1 MAYDSFIINS
11 AYKQR
16 SFTTAGFDTLS
27 SLNTMLNSVRLER
40 RKHTELLL
48 NTTTTMPVALNGMAN
63 KEYVL
68 DDKAYIFDIETL
80 PSIKVGNE
88 QIPDI
93 MWQYTARREGETYNM
108 YSGIDKKAE
117 TAYRNLF
124 LNPDFK
130 REELSRSEKVVA
142 DTLARIGKN
151 YRDGSGGI
159 PEALSP
165 LGYKDYAD
173 TKKYQE
179 LIENGIN
186 ALSKEGDATH
196 LIAKEIVDHIHK
208 DTTLVTYNGKTFDVN
223 MTSQQIAR
231 DKSID
236 KKVRG
241 LAVNKLN
248 KANHYDPYREIR
260 TAYQL
265 NPQAMKEAYREHIVG
280 SDIAKERLI
289 GEFTGWSNKQTSF
302 GLALGLDVNAAHSAI
317 EDTGVFEN
325 LMKNSGF
332 RAFMAKAIE
341 INNSSKN
348 KIQYKV
354 SAGATIFNT
363 SSLWNRDR
371 GILMFQ
377 QAEDGGYEFPQ
388 FSARVNDD
396 GAFTAYNNA
405 PIVTNSAYNVKFVGQ
420 LDRNDSSL
428 GAFAY
433 EHANELGLK
442 GNDDIHYIA
451 LEEASGRGPVRYIMG
466 SKKVLEDTLTDSF
479 RILSNTSA
487 NGETT
492 YNFEQIVSAANS
504 LGIPMGRPDD
514 TMDKVIA
521 ASAKRQSSANAWD
534 KIESGA
540 FNREA
545 YVTGPLIKNFAENER
560 GMALNILGDALELGT
575 DVATAA
581 SAHKAGDTGGII
593 TDDFMKRT
601 EQLFGIA
608 KQHYGIDP
616 NDPKSKMF
624 SVAGVQKII
633 ENINNEDV
641 LSMVNMVQT
650 EAAALPSVKDY
661 HKTVAMNLLAKEYHK
676 VYDELHPEYGYRASI
691 SDKMLDGISKD
702 MHLSGGAFSFD
713 VRQENAEKSIG
724 SIKNTMK
731 RLLTKPGNESVSRS
745 DYVNGYSIL
754 IKNIFGAK
762 SRQAR
767 GFEKLIG
774 SQNADMTD
782 FAEYVFRNV
791 QRLRMNTYR
800 NSQEYHEMFRTS
812 STPSKD
818 VSLFKD
824 NDELVNRLR
833 AGVIKNLKA
842 LSSTPEDSVNSIYNY
857 LMGNVTRTDFDIF
870 SNRNSYAG
878 NLYDQVSDHM
888 KSFANQLEYLA
899 HQNQQDILIKDGRLM
914 MGKGN
919 TFRDITGNI
928 PLLKRLDSV
937 PVLAFGNTNIAI
949 NPMLNIVEGAKP
961 NEKFVQIG
969 IKGLSTYDHLEN
981 SVKYTLEN
989 NKSLGQMSPV
999 EALFETLNRLKKNL
1013 NITYSKEPIEGKTPA
1028 LLHGYGGVLDSSFQ
1042 LDTSGIKE
1050 DFKFLYQSGYL
1061 TDEHIKA
1068 SGIADDWEHI
1078 NFQDNESLQN
1088 EFIKKY
1094 IYKGYSG
1101 KGSVFNNGKDKDIYR
1116 GIESR
1121 RALESLIFAKDSNNM
1136 TPIENALLDVSSA
1149 GKFHELRRIGK
1160 DEYKLEQID
1169 HSGREFAQSIDLIPE
1184 VATQKNAVQNTVPIA
1199 GIKDNASG
1207 PNINFRA
1214 RNDTARS
1221 YNKSMANASMLVP
1234 EEVKAVLRQA
1244 GLPDNYEEN
1253 HNILNYKYNETGGK
1267 YVFNGTNVV
1276 INGRLEE
1283 GQTIAGEKEK
1293 IFKTMKRKIERT
1305 YNRKLTKEEIDHLKS
1320 MIDLNTFDSL
1330 NEGSALIRT
1339 GVIDA
1344 LNTSSTSSGG
1354 TSFNLTEHSL
1364 NKEFLEENM
1373 PIYRGPDGT
1382 LRFKDWQKMT
1392 SIGRNKKFNIFAK
1405 SNAYRDLPK
1414 ISKTK
1419 MFGKINFYSDH
1430 GTHKLTKEEVQDIL
1444 DKIGSVDASYDYEAL
1459 IRTLK
1464 TDGVTVMMDYKPVGS
1479 RAAKLFAESD
1489 KLTAAGFNTRVG
1501 QYDKKL
1507 ASIFKKA
1514 GFGRALEKQLDWEF
1528 LSNMI
1533 LWHDKLADVFETK
1546 DNKPNITKLRGEL
1559 LKQYGS
1565 LKEGV
1570 KAIREERDLMDKA
1583 LGEYLGVKDWTTATG
1598 ATEAAKRKD
1607 VFRLTNRV
1615 LNDLI
1620 EGLDESNR
1628 GEVVSRVAK
1637 TLKDKGTFKF
1647 LDDSNLEYN
1656 LKNGKV
1662 EFSDYLKDI
1671 GTYKDE
1677 HGNIVSK
1684 NWDHVINDI
1693 KSALKEDE
1701 IKKIDKDYLNEK
1713 NKFAE
1718 KISFLLFSKNYV
1730 HQEQVATLDSVSAN
1744 QLKRIMLNANSVED
1758 AALLF
1763 DKNSKYYNEV
1773 VQRGG
1778 IATVGED
1785 ILNAFTHT
1793 RYSRLKRKEEQK
1805 LANKF
1810 SFELG
1815 SLEDIINKEY
1825 ASKNIIASEEHIK
1838 EVASY
1843 EQQLALA
1850 KRNGAS
1856 NAGSQATVMDEFDQ
1870 KLKSKD
1876 GNIQKAALNE
1886 LNTKINI
1893 ADIKFDDKGNV
1904 INVGHLKGNIV
1915 SDDGKYHFNYDLH
1928 LGRTYGNEQL
1938 NSAQTAY
1945 VKQTEEMLHY
1955 INAGDYEKARLA
1967 QNKLAEVKQRVN
1979 DEISDALK
1987 TNSDLT
1993 KSVRAITV
2001 GYRISSESMRVDDA
2015 SDFIQSRKY
2024 INGMTVADLQ
2034 KKGYTP
2040 AIAVVGQEQLEQLGL
2055 LDSSLSEAEKAT
2067 RLRQIREEGITV
2079 MLDRQ
2084 PHNYAK
2090 SIAFGKVYYDPSIA
2104 DNAIRTNTAFNMLA
2118 KADHDGD
2125 KVYLTKVLENKMSN
2139 GTPITANDMLGFDMQ
2154 YRRDVLDVTPQ
2165 NIKDEAKNRL
2175 KLYTPKDVEFEQG
2188 TIADNIIR
2196 NRLTAAAGELYNSGK
2211 GIEQLV
2217 NDLKVNEQVTL
2228 KGGKGI
2234 SRITNAQQLVAD
2246 VITGIHETFLSP
2258 KNSSQ
2263 DYISQIISLPS
2274 SIQDALQYQK
2284 GDTGGSAIRR
2294 VSDVLTGNERIWN
2307 ESIKSMQKNTTLYGN
2322 MVSDIMK
2329 SEEFLG
2335 QNGHLSKEEQEA
2347 IARAQVSESVK
2358 AEFQKTMENMAQ
2370 SAEEKGWTSGQAVR
2384 ELRMFDARALK
2395 NDNADAQ
2402 IKQVQEQQKAMQAAQ
2417 EATENAPMNQVE
2429 QKITDMQTNEAVMNK
2444 GLEER
2449 VSKLRNSAFKKLD
2462 KIKSNRSKAVLGALA
2477 VAAGSVLVAGY
2488 GSQSPVPD
2496 VDNTASQNMGQ
2507 ANTSARL
2514 VMPQQGQANGG
2525 YIINVATSTNQDPQ
2539 AAIAALNNAPAFAGG
2554 SSATVTTR
2562 VTSQYEDMNAN
2573 DIANYLDSVF

>member
-16 SFTTAGFDTLS
+16 SFTMAGFDTLS
-27 SLNTMLNSVRLER
+27 SLNTILSNVRLER
-40 RKHTELLL
+40 RKHTELVL
-48 NTTTTMPVALNGMAN
+48 NTTTTLPVALNGMAN

-165 LGYKDYAD
+165 LSYKDYTD
-173 TKKYQE
+173 IKKYQE

-186 ALSKEGDATH
+186 ALAKEGDATH

-231 DKSID
+231 DTGID

-241 LAVNKLN
+241 FAINKLN

-325 LMKNSGF
+325 LMKNAGF

-341 INNSSKN
+341 INNSPKN

-388 FSARVNDD
+388 FSARVNSD

-405 PIVTNSAYNVKFVGQ
+405 PVVTNSAYNVKYVGQ

-479 RILSNTSA
+479 RVLSNTSA

-581 SAHKAGDTGGII
+581 SARKAGDTGGII

-633 ENINNEDV
+633 ENINNEDI
-641 LSMVNMVQT
+641 LSMINIVQT
-650 EAAALPSVKDY
+650 EAAALPGVQNY

-702 MHLSGGAFSFD
+702 IHLSGGAFSFD

-731 RLLTKPGNESVSRS
+731 RLLTRPGRESVSRS
-745 DYVNGYSIL
+745 DYVKGYSIL
-754 IKNIFGAK
+754 VKNIFGAK
-762 SRQAR
+762 SRQAQ
-767 GFEKLIG
+767 GFESLVERQG
-774 SQNADMTD
+774 SDMTD
-782 FAEYVFRNV
+782 FAEYIFRNV
-791 QRLRMNTYR
+791 QQLRIDTYR
-800 NSQEYHEMFRTS
+800 DGKKHHEMFRTS

-818 VSLFKD
+818 ISLFKD

-857 LMGNVTRTDFDIF
+857 LMGNITRKDFDIF
-870 SNRNSYAG
+870 SNRNNYAG
-878 NLYDQVSDHM
+878 ALYNQVSDHM
-888 KSFANQLEYLA
+888 KSFANQLEFLA

-949 NPMLNIVEGAKP
+949 NPTLNVVEGAKP

-999 EALFETLNRLKKNL
+999 EALFETLSRLKKDL

-1028 LLHGYGGVLDSSFQ
+1028 LLQGYGGVLDSSFQ

-1068 SGIADDWEHI
+1068 SGIAGDWNHV

-1094 IYKGYSG
+1094 IYKNYSG
-1101 KGSVFNNGKDKDIYR
+1101 KGSVFNVEKGEAYR

-1121 RALESLIFAKDSNNM
+1121 RALESLIFAKDSSGM
-1136 TPIENALLDVSSA
+1136 TPIENALQDVNSA
-1149 GKFHELRRIGK
+1149 GKFHELQRIGK
-1160 DEYKLEQID
+1160 DEYKLRRID
-1169 HSGREFAQSIDLIPE
+1169 RSGTEFAQSIELIPE
-1184 VATQKNAVQNTVPIA
+1184 VATQKNAVHNTMPIA
-1199 GIKDNASG
+1199 GIKDNSSG
-1207 PNINFRA
+1207 PNINYRA

-1221 YNKSMANASMLVP
+1221 YNKSMANATMLTP
-1234 EEVKAVLRQA
+1234 EKVKDVLRQA
-1244 GLPDNYEEN
+1244 DLPDNYEEN

-1267 YVFNGTNVV
+1267 YAFNGTNVV

-1293 IFKTMKRKIERT
+1293 IFNTMKQKIEKT
-1305 YNRKLTKEEIDHLKS
+1305 YNRKMTPEEIDHLKS

-1339 GVIDA
+1339 GMMDA
-1344 LNTSSTSSGG
+1344 LHTSNTSSGG

-1364 NKEFLEENM
+1364 NKEFIEENM
-1373 PIYRGPDGT
+1373 PIYRDVDGT
-1382 LRFKDWQKMT
+1382 LRFKDSQRMT
-1392 SIGRNKKFNIFAK
+1392 SIGKNKKFNVFAE
-1405 SNAYRDLPK
+1405 SNAYGDLPK
-1414 ISKTK
+1414 ISRTE
-1419 MFGKINFYSDH
+1419 MFGKINFYFDKN
-1430 GTHKLTKEEVQDIL
+1430 TRELTKEEVQAIL
-1444 DKIGSVDASYDYEAL
+1444 DKIGSVDANYDYEAL

-1464 TDGVTVMMDYKPVGS
+1464 NNGVTVMMDYKPIGS
-1479 RAAKLFAESD
+1479 RTTKLFAEGD
-1489 KLTAAGFNTRVG
+1489 KLTASGFNTRVG

-1514 GFGRALEKQLDWEF
+1514 DFGKAIEKQLDWEF

-1533 LWHDKLADVFETK
+1533 LWHDKLADVFKTK
-1546 DNKPNITKLRGEL
+1546 DNKPDIVKLRGEL
-1559 LKQYGS
+1559 SRHYGS
-1565 LKEGV
+1565 LEAGV
-1570 KAIREERDLMDKA
+1570 KAIRKERDLMDKA
-1583 LGEYLGVKDWTTATG
+1583 LGEYLGVEDWTTATG
-1598 ATEAAKRKD
+1598 STEAAKRKD

-1628 GEVVSRVAK
+1628 GETLSRVAK
-1637 TLKDKGTFKF
+1637 TLKEKGTFKF
-1647 LDDSNLEYN
+1647 IDDSNLEYN
-1656 LKNGKV
+1656 LKNGKI

-1671 GTYKDE
+1671 GTYTNEEGKV
-1677 HGNIVSK
+1677 VSK

-1693 KSALKEDE
+1693 KSALREDE

-1713 NKFAE
+1713 NKYIE
-1718 KISFLLFSKNYV
+1718 KISYMQFSKDYV
-1730 HQEQVATLDSVSAN
+1730 HQAQVATLDSVSAGH
-1744 QLKRIMLNANSVED
+1744 LRRLMLNTGSVED

-1763 DKNSKYYNEV
+1763 DKNSKYYADISKHD
-1773 VQRGG
+1773 GMIMIG
-1778 IATVGED
+1778 DD
-1785 ILNAFTHT
+1785 ILDAFSHT
-1793 RYSRLKRKEEQK
+1793 RYSRLKRKEEQM
-1805 LANKF
+1805 LARSN
-1810 SFELG
+1810 SFESG

-1825 ASKNIIASEEHIK
+1825 ASKNIIASEDHIK

-1843 EQQLALA
+1843 EQQLAIA

-1856 NAGSQATVMDEFDQ
+1856 NAGSQAAAMDEFDQ

-1876 GNIQKAALNE
+1876 GNIQKAALSE
-1886 LNTKINI
+1886 LNTKLNI

-1938 NSAQTAY
+1938 NAAQTSY
-1945 VKQTEEMLHY
+1945 VNQVEEMLHY

-1967 QNKLAEVKQRVN
+1967 QNKLVDAKQRVN
-1979 DEISDALK
+1979 DATADALK
-1987 TNSDLT
+1987 LNSDLT
-1993 KSVRAITV
+1993 KSVSAITT
-2001 GYRISSESMRVDDA
+2001 GYRISSESMRVDNA

-2034 KKGYTP
+2034 KKNYTP
-2040 AIAVVGQEQLEQLGL
+2040 AVAIIGQERLEQLGL

-2067 RLRQIREEGITV
+2067 RLKQIREEGVTV

-2090 SIAFGKVYYDPSIA
+2090 SMAFAKVYYDPSIA

-2139 GTPITANDMLGFDMQ
+2139 GTPITANDMLAADMQ
-2154 YRRDVLDVTPQ
+2154 YRRDVLDVTPK
-2165 NIKDEAKNRL
+2165 NIANEAADRL
-2175 KLYTPKDVEFEQG
+2175 KTYTPKDVEFEQG
-2188 TIADNIIR
+2188 TIADNIVR
-2196 NRLTAAAGELYNSGK
+2196 NRLTTAAGELYNTTK
-2211 GIEQLV
+2211 GLERMV
-2217 NDLKVNEQVTL
+2217 GDLKVNEEVTL
-2228 KGGKGI
+2228 SGGKGI
-2234 SRITNAQQLVAD
+2234 SKTMNARQLVAD
-2246 VITGIHETFLSP
+2246 VMSGIHETFLSP
-2258 KNSSQ
+2258 KNFSQ
-2263 DYISQIISLPS
+2263 EFVSQVTALPS
-2274 SIQDALQYQK
+2274 AVQDALQYQK
-2284 GDTGGSAIRR
+2284 GDTGALVIRR
-2294 VSDVLTGNERIWN
+2294 VSDTLTSNDQIWN
-2307 ESIKSMQKNTTLYGN
+2307 ESFKSMSKNTTLYKN

-2329 SEEFLG
+2329 NEDLTSDVAESKAAEEVRQQFR
-2335 QNGHLSKEEQEA
+2335 N
-2347 IARAQVSESVK
+2347 
-2358 AEFQKTMENMAQ
+2358 TMERMAQ
-2370 SAEEKGWTSGQAVR
+2370 EAEEKGWSSGQAVR

-2395 NDNADAQ
+2395 NSSNGDVQ
-2402 IKQVQEQQKAMQAAQ
+2402 IKKIQEQQKAMQAAQ

-2429 QKITDMQTNEAVMNK
+2429 QKVTDMQTNESIMNK

-2462 KIKSNRSKAVLGALA
+2462 RVKSNRSKAVLGALA

-2554 SSATVTTR
+2554 GSATVTTR

>member
-16 SFTTAGFDTLS
+16 SFTMAGFDTLS
-27 SLNTMLNSVRLER
+27 SLNTMLSNVRLER

-48 NTTTTMPVALNGMAN
+48 NTTTTMLVALNGMAN

-108 YSGIDKKAE
+108 FSGIDEKAE

-124 LNPDFK
+124 LKPDFK
-130 REELSRSEKVVA
+130 YEELSRSEKVVA

-151 YRDGSGGI
+151 YREGSGGI

-173 TKKYQE
+173 MKKYQE

-186 ALSKEGDATH
+186 ALAKEGDATH

-208 DTTLVTYNGKTFDVN
+208 DTTLVTYNGKAFDVN

-231 DKSID
+231 DTGID

-248 KANHYDPYREIR
+248 KVNHYDPYREIR

-325 LMKNSGF
+325 LMKNPGF
-332 RAFMAKAIE
+332 RSFIAKAIE
-341 INNSSKN
+341 INNSPKN
-348 KIQYKV
+348 KVQYKV

-388 FSARVNDD
+388 FSARANENGV
-396 GAFTAYNNA
+396 FTAYNNA
-405 PIVTNSAYNVKFVGQ
+405 PIVTNSAYNVKYVGQ

-451 LEEASGRGPVRYIMG
+451 LEEASGRGHVRYIMG

-479 RILSNTSA
+479 RVLSNTSA

-514 TMDKVIA
+514 TIDKVIA

-560 GMALNILGDALELGT
+560 GMALNILGDALELST

-581 SAHKAGDTGGII
+581 SARKAGDTGGII

-633 ENINNEDV
+633 DNINNEDV
-641 LSMVNMVQT
+641 LSMINIVQT
-650 EAAALPSVKDY
+650 EAAALPGVQNY

-731 RLLTKPGNESVSRS
+731 RLLTRPGREVISRS
-745 DYVNGYSIL
+745 DYVKGYSVL

-762 SRQAR
+762 SRQAQ
-767 GFEKLIG
+767 GFESLVERQG
-774 SQNADMTD
+774 SDMTD
-782 FAEYVFRNV
+782 FAEYIFRNV
-791 QRLRMNTYR
+791 QQLRIDTYR
-800 NSQEYHEMFRTS
+800 DGKKHHEMFRTS

-818 VSLFKD
+818 ISLFKD
-824 NDELVNRLR
+824 DNELVNRLR

-857 LMGNVTRTDFDIF
+857 LMGNITRKDFDIF
-870 SNRNSYAG
+870 SNRNNYAG
-878 NLYDQVSDHM
+878 ALYDQVSDHM
-888 KSFANQLEYLA
+888 KSFANQLEFLA

-949 NPMLNIVEGAKP
+949 NPTLNVVEGAKP

-981 SVKYTLEN
+981 SVKYTLGN

-999 EALFETLNRLKKNL
+999 EALFETLSRLKKDL

-1028 LLHGYGGVLDSSFQ
+1028 LLQGYGGVLDSSFQ

-1068 SGIADDWEHI
+1068 SGIVNDWNHI

-1094 IYKGYSG
+1094 IYKDYSG
-1101 KGSVFNNGKDKDIYR
+1101 KGSVFNVEKGEAYR

-1121 RALESLIFAKDSNNM
+1121 RALESLIFAKDSSGM
-1136 TPIENALLDVSSA
+1136 TPIENALQDVNSA
-1149 GKFHELRRIGK
+1149 GKFHELQRIGK
-1160 DEYKLEQID
+1160 DEYKLRRID
-1169 HSGREFAQSIDLIPE
+1169 RSGTEFAQSIELIPE
-1184 VATQKNAVQNTVPIA
+1184 VATQKNAVHNTMPIA
-1199 GIKDNASG
+1199 GIKDNSSG
-1207 PNINFRA
+1207 PNINYRA

-1221 YNKSMANASMLVP
+1221 YNKSMANATMLNP
-1234 EEVKAVLRQA
+1234 EKVKDVLRQA
-1244 GLPDNYEEN
+1244 DLPDNYEEN

-1267 YVFNGTNVV
+1267 YAFNGTNVV

-1293 IFKTMKRKIERT
+1293 IFNTIKQKIEKT
-1305 YNRKLTKEEIDHLKS
+1305 YNRKMTPEEIDHLKS
-1320 MIDLNTFDSL
+1320 MIDLNIFDSL

-1339 GVIDA
+1339 GMMDA
-1344 LNTSSTSSGG
+1344 LHTSNTSSGG

-1364 NKEFLEENM
+1364 NKEFVEENM
-1373 PIYRGPDGT
+1373 PIYRDVDGT
-1382 LRFKDWQKMT
+1382 LRFKDSQRMT
-1392 SIGRNKKFNIFAK
+1392 SIGKNKKFNVFAE
-1405 SNAYRDLPK
+1405 SNAYGNLPK
-1414 ISKTK
+1414 ISRTE
-1419 MFGKINFYSDH
+1419 MFGKINFYSDN
-1430 GTHKLTKEEVQDIL
+1430 GTRELTKEEVQAVL
-1444 DKIGSVDASYDYEAL
+1444 DKIGTVDAGDDYEAL

-1464 TDGVTVMMDYKPVGS
+1464 NNGVTVMMDYKPAGS
-1479 RAAKLFAESD
+1479 RTTKLFAEGD
-1489 KLTAAGFNTRVG
+1489 KLTASGFNTRVG

-1514 GFGRALEKQLDWEF
+1514 GFGKAMEKQLDWEF

-1533 LWHDKLADVFETK
+1533 LWHDKLADVFKTK
-1546 DNKPNITKLRGEL
+1546 DNKPDIVKLRGEL
-1559 LKQYGS
+1559 SRHYGS
-1565 LKEGV
+1565 LEAGV
-1570 KAIREERDLMDKA
+1570 KAIRKERDLMDKA
-1583 LGEYLGVKDWTTATG
+1583 LGEYLGVENWTTATG
-1598 ATEAAKRKD
+1598 STEAAKRKD

-1628 GEVVSRVAK
+1628 GETLSRVAK
-1637 TLKDKGTFKF
+1637 TLKEKGTFKF
-1647 LDDSNLEYN
+1647 IDDSNLEYN
-1656 LKNGKV
+1656 LKNGKI

-1671 GTYKDE
+1671 GTYTNEEGKV
-1677 HGNIVSK
+1677 VSK

-1693 KSALKEDE
+1693 KSALREDE

-1713 NKFAE
+1713 NKYVE
-1718 KISFLLFSKNYV
+1718 KISYMQFSKDYV
-1730 HQEQVATLDSVSAN
+1730 HQAQVATLDSVSAGH
-1744 QLKRIMLNANSVED
+1744 LKRLMLNTGSVED

-1763 DKNSKYYNEV
+1763 DKNSKYYADISKRDGMV
-1773 VQRGG
+1773 MIGD
-1778 IATVGED
+1778 D
-1785 ILNAFTHT
+1785 ILDAFSHT

-1805 LANKF
+1805 LARSN
-1810 SFELG
+1810 SFESG

-1825 ASKNIIASEEHIK
+1825 ASKNIIASEDHIK

-1843 EQQLALA
+1843 EQQLAIA

-1856 NAGSQATVMDEFDQ
+1856 NAGNQATAMDEFDQ
-1870 KLKSKD
+1870 NLKSKD
-1876 GNIQKAALNE
+1876 GNIQKAALSE
-1886 LNTKINI
+1886 LNTKLNI

-1904 INVGHLKGNIV
+1904 INVGHLRGNIV

-1938 NSAQTAY
+1938 NAAQTSY
-1945 VKQTEEMLHY
+1945 VNQVEEMLHY

-1967 QNKLAEVKQRVN
+1967 QNKLVDAKQRVN
-1979 DEISDALK
+1979 DATADALK
-1987 TNSDLT
+1987 LNSDLT
-1993 KSVRAITV
+1993 KSVSAITT

-2034 KKGYTP
+2034 KKNYTP
-2040 AIAVVGQEQLEQLGL
+2040 AVAIVGQERLEQLGL

-2067 RLRQIREEGITV
+2067 RLKQIREEGVTV

-2090 SIAFGKVYYDPSIA
+2090 SMAFAKVYYDPSIA

-2139 GTPITANDMLGFDMQ
+2139 GTPITANDMLAADMQ
-2154 YRRDVLDVTPQ
+2154 YRRDALNVTPK
-2165 NIKDEAKNRL
+2165 NIADEAANRL
-2175 KLYTPKDVEFEQG
+2175 KTYTSKDVEFEQG

-2196 NRLTAAAGELYNSGK
+2196 NRLTTAAGELYNTIK
-2211 GIEQLV
+2211 GLERMV
-2217 NDLKVNEQVTL
+2217 GDLKVNEEVTL
-2228 KGGKGI
+2228 SGGKGI
-2234 SRITNAQQLVAD
+2234 SKTMNARQLVAD
-2246 VITGIHETFLSP
+2246 VMSGIHETFLSS
-2258 KNSSQ
+2258 KNFSQ
-2263 DYISQIISLPS
+2263 EFVSQVTVLPS
-2274 SIQDALQYQK
+2274 AIQDALQYQK
-2284 GDTGGSAIRR
+2284 GDTGASVIRR
-2294 VSDVLTGNERIWN
+2294 VSDTLTSNDQIWN
-2307 ESIKSMQKNTTLYGN
+2307 ESFKSMSKNTTLYKN

-2329 SEEFLG
+2329 NEDLTSDVAESKAAEEVRQQFR
-2335 QNGHLSKEEQEA
+2335 N
-2347 IARAQVSESVK
+2347 
-2358 AEFQKTMENMAQ
+2358 TMERMAQ
-2370 SAEEKGWTSGQAVR
+2370 AAEEKGWSSGQAVR

-2395 NDNADAQ
+2395 NSSNGDVQ
-2402 IKQVQEQQKAMQAAQ
+2402 IKKIQEQQKAIQAAQ

-2429 QKITDMQTNEAVMNK
+2429 QKVTDMQTNEAVMNK

-2462 KIKSNRSKAVLGALA
+2462 KVKSNRSKAVLGALA

-2554 SSATVTTR
+2554 GSATVTTR

>member
-16 SFTTAGFDTLS
+16 SFTMAGFDTLS
-27 SLNTMLNSVRLER
+27 SLNTMLSNVRLER

-108 YSGIDKKAE
+108 FSGIDEKAE

-124 LNPDFK
+124 LESDFK
-130 REELSRSEKVVA
+130 YEELSRSEKVVA

-151 YRDGSGGI
+151 YREGSGGI

-173 TKKYQE
+173 MKKYQE

-208 DTTLVTYNGKTFDVN
+208 DTTLVTYNGKAFDVN

-231 DKSID
+231 NTGID

-241 LAVNKLN
+241 LAINKLN

-265 NPQAMKEAYREHIVG
+265 NPQAMKEAYREHILG

-302 GLALGLDVNAAHSAI
+302 GLAVGLDVNAAHSAI

-325 LMKNSGF
+325 LMKNAGF

-341 INNSSKN
+341 INNSPKN
-348 KIQYKV
+348 KVQYKV

-388 FSARVNDD
+388 FSARANENGV
-396 GAFTAYNNA
+396 FTAYNNA

-479 RILSNTSA
+479 RVLSNTSA

-581 SAHKAGDTGGII
+581 SARKAGDTGGII

-641 LSMVNMVQT
+641 LSMINIVQT
-650 EAAALPSVKDY
+650 EAAALPGVQNY

-676 VYDELHPEYGYRASI
+676 VYDKLHPEYGYRASI

-724 SIKNTMK
+724 SIKNTMT
-731 RLLTKPGNESVSRS
+731 RLLTRLGRESVSRS
-745 DYVNGYSIL
+745 DYVKSYSVL
-754 IKNIFGAK
+754 VKNIFGAK
-762 SRQAR
+762 SRQAQ
-767 GFEKLIG
+767 GFESLVERQG
-774 SQNADMTD
+774 SDMTD
-782 FAEYVFRNV
+782 FAEYIFRNV
-791 QRLRMNTYR
+791 QQLRIDTYR
-800 NSQEYHEMFRTS
+800 DGKKHHEMFRTS
-812 STPSKD
+812 STSSKD

-842 LSSTPEDSVNSIYNY
+842 LSSTPENSVNSIYNY
-857 LMGNVTRTDFDIF
+857 LMGNITRKDFDIF
-870 SNRNSYAG
+870 SNRNNYADA
-878 NLYDQVSDHM
+878 LYDQVSDHM
-888 KSFANQLEYLA
+888 KSFANQLEFLA
-899 HQNQQDILIKDGRLM
+899 HQSQQDILIKDGRLM

-949 NPMLNIVEGAKP
+949 NPTLNVVEGAKS

-989 NKSLGQMSPV
+989 NKNLGQMSPV
-999 EALFETLNRLKKNL
+999 EALFETLSRLKKDL

-1028 LLHGYGGVLDSSFQ
+1028 LLPGYGGVLDSSFQ

-1068 SGIADDWEHI
+1068 SGIASNWSHI

-1094 IYKGYSG
+1094 IYKNYSG
-1101 KGSVFNNGKDKDIYR
+1101 KGSVFNVEKGEAYR

-1121 RALESLIFAKDSNNM
+1121 RALESLIFAKDSSGM
-1136 TPIENALLDVSSA
+1136 TPIENALQDVNSA
-1149 GKFHELRRIGK
+1149 GKFHELQRIGK
-1160 DEYKLEQID
+1160 DEYKLRSID
-1169 HSGREFAQSIDLIPE
+1169 RSGTEFAQSIELIPE
-1184 VATQKNAVQNTVPIA
+1184 VATQKNAVHNTMPIA
-1199 GIKDNASG
+1199 GIKDNSSG
-1207 PNINFRA
+1207 PNINYRA

-1221 YNKSMANASMLVP
+1221 YNKSMANATMLTP
-1234 EEVKAVLRQA
+1234 EKVKDVLRQA
-1244 GLPDNYEEN
+1244 DLPDNYEEN
-1253 HNILNYKYNETGGK
+1253 YNILNYKYNETGGK
-1267 YVFNGTNVV
+1267 YAFNGINVV

-1293 IFKTMKRKIERT
+1293 IFNTMKQKIKKT
-1305 YNRKLTKEEIDHLKS
+1305 YNRKMTLEEIDYLKS

-1339 GVIDA
+1339 GMMDA
-1344 LNTSSTSSGG
+1344 LHTSNTSSGG
-1354 TSFNLTEHSL
+1354 TSFNLTEHFL
-1364 NKEFLEENM
+1364 NKEFIEENM
-1373 PIYRGPDGT
+1373 PIYRDVDGT
-1382 LRFKDWQKMT
+1382 LRFKDSQRMT
-1392 SIGRNKKFNIFAK
+1392 SIGKNKKFNVFAE
-1405 SNAYRDLPK
+1405 SNAYGDLPK
-1414 ISKTK
+1414 ISRTE
-1419 MFGKINFYSDH
+1419 MFGKINFYSDN
-1430 GTHKLTKEEVQDIL
+1430 GTHELTKEEVQAVL
-1444 DKIGSVDASYDYEAL
+1444 DKIGTVDAGDDYEAL

-1464 TDGVTVMMDYKPVGS
+1464 NNGVTVMMDYKPVGS
-1479 RAAKLFAESD
+1479 RTTKLFAEGD
-1489 KLTAAGFNTRVG
+1489 KLTASGFNTRVG

-1514 GFGRALEKQLDWEF
+1514 GFRKAMEKQLDWEF

-1546 DNKPNITKLRGEL
+1546 DNKPNIVKLRGEL
-1559 LKQYGS
+1559 SRYYGS
-1565 LKEGV
+1565 LEAGV
-1570 KAIREERDLMDKA
+1570 KAIRKERDLMDKA
-1583 LGEYLGVKDWTTATG
+1583 LGEYLGVEDWTTATG
-1598 ATEAAKRKD
+1598 STEAAKRKD

-1628 GEVVSRVAK
+1628 GETLSRVAK
-1637 TLKDKGTFKF
+1637 TLKEKGTFKF
-1647 LDDSNLEYN
+1647 IDDSNLEYN
-1656 LKNGKV
+1656 IRNSKI

-1671 GTYKDE
+1671 GTYTNEEGKV
-1677 HGNIVSK
+1677 VSK

-1693 KSALKEDE
+1693 KSALREDE

-1713 NKFAE
+1713 NKYVE
-1718 KISFLLFSKNYV
+1718 KISYMQFSKDYV
-1730 HQEQVATLDSVSAN
+1730 HQAQVSTLDSVSAGH
-1744 QLKRIMLNANSVED
+1744 LKRLMLNAGSVED

-1763 DKNSKYYNEV
+1763 DKNSKYYADISK
-1773 VQRGG
+1773 RDGMIMIG
-1778 IATVGED
+1778 DD
-1785 ILNAFTHT
+1785 ILNAFSHT

-1805 LANKF
+1805 LARSN
-1810 SFELG
+1810 SFESG

-1825 ASKNIIASEEHIK
+1825 ASKNIIASEDHIK

-1843 EQQLALA
+1843 EQQLAIA

-1856 NAGSQATVMDEFDQ
+1856 NAGSQAATMDEFDQ

-1876 GNIQKAALNE
+1876 GNIQKAALGE
-1886 LNTKINI
+1886 LNTKLNI

-1904 INVGHLKGNIV
+1904 INVGHLRGNIV

-1938 NSAQTAY
+1938 NAAQTSY
-1945 VKQTEEMLHY
+1945 VNQVEEMLHY

-1967 QNKLAEVKQRVN
+1967 QNKLAEAKQRVN
-1979 DEISDALK
+1979 DKTVDALK
-1987 TNSDLT
+1987 LNSDLT
-1993 KSVRAITV
+1993 KSVSAITTE
-2001 GYRISSESMRVDDA
+2001 YRISSESMRVDDA

-2034 KKGYTP
+2034 KKNYTP
-2040 AIAVVGQEQLEQLGL
+2040 AVAIVGQERLEQLGL

-2067 RLRQIREEGITV
+2067 RLKQIREEGVTV

-2090 SIAFGKVYYDPSIA
+2090 SMAFAKVYYDPSIA
-2104 DNAIRTNTAFNMLA
+2104 DNAIRTNAAFNMLA

-2139 GTPITANDMLGFDMQ
+2139 GTPITVNDMLAADMQ
-2154 YRRDVLDVTPQ
+2154 YRRDALDVTPK
-2165 NIKDEAKNRL
+2165 NIANEAADRL
-2175 KLYTPKDVEFEQG
+2175 KTYTPKDVEFEQG
-2188 TIADNIIR
+2188 TIADNIVR
-2196 NRLTAAAGELYNSGK
+2196 NRLTTAAGELYNTTK
-2211 GIEQLV
+2211 GLERMV
-2217 NDLKVNEQVTL
+2217 GDLKVNEEVTL
-2228 KGGKGI
+2228 SGGKGI
-2234 SRITNAQQLVAD
+2234 SKTMNTRQLVAD
-2246 VITGIHETFLSP
+2246 VMSGIHETFLSP
-2258 KNSSQ
+2258 KNFSQ
-2263 DYISQIISLPS
+2263 EFVSQVTALPS
-2274 SIQDALQYQK
+2274 AVQDALQYQK
-2284 GDTGGSAIRR
+2284 GDTGASVIRR
-2294 VSDVLTGNERIWN
+2294 VSDTLTDNDQIWN
-2307 ESIKSMQKNTTLYGN
+2307 ESFKSMSKNTTLYKN

-2329 SEEFLG
+2329 NEDLTSDVAESKAAEEVRQQFR
-2335 QNGHLSKEEQEA
+2335 N
-2347 IARAQVSESVK
+2347 
-2358 AEFQKTMENMAQ
+2358 TMERMAQ
-2370 SAEEKGWTSGQAVR
+2370 AAEEKGWSSGQAVR
-2384 ELRMFDARALK
+2384 ELKMFDARALK
-2395 NDNADAQ
+2395 NSSNGDVQ
-2402 IKQVQEQQKAMQAAQ
+2402 IKKIQEQQKAMQAAQ

-2429 QKITDMQTNEAVMNK
+2429 QKVTDMQTNEAVMNK

-2462 KIKSNRSKAVLGALA
+2462 KVKSNRSKAVLGALA

-2525 YIINVATSTNQDPQ
+2525 YVINVATSTNQDPQ

>member
-16 SFTTAGFDTLS
+16 SFTMAGFDTLS
-27 SLNTMLNSVRLER
+27 SLNTMLSNVRLER

-108 YSGIDKKAE
+108 FSGIDEKAE

-124 LNPDFK
+124 LKPDFK
-130 REELSRSEKVVA
+130 YEELSRSEKVVA

-151 YRDGSGGI
+151 YREGSGGI

-173 TKKYQE
+173 MKKYQE

-186 ALSKEGDATH
+186 ALAKEGDATH

-231 DKSID
+231 DTGID

-241 LAVNKLN
+241 LAINKLN

-325 LMKNSGF
+325 LMKNPGF
-332 RAFMAKAIE
+332 RSFIAKAIE
-341 INNSSKN
+341 INNSPKN

-354 SAGATIFNT
+354 SAGATIFNM

-388 FSARVNDD
+388 FSARVNSD

-405 PIVTNSAYNVKFVGQ
+405 PVVTNSAYNVKYVGQ

-479 RILSNTSA
+479 RVLSNTSA
-487 NGETT
+487 YGETT

-514 TMDKVIA
+514 TMDKVMA
-521 ASAKRQSSANAWD
+521 ASVKRQSSANAWD
-534 KIESGA
+534 KIESGS

-581 SAHKAGDTGGII
+581 SARKAGDTGGII

-601 EQLFGIA
+601 EQLFGLA
-608 KQHYGIDP
+608 KQHWGIDP

-633 ENINNEDV
+633 DNINNEDV
-641 LSMVNMVQT
+641 LAMVNMVQT
-650 EAAALPSVKDY
+650 EATALPGVQAY

-713 VRQENAEKSIG
+713 VRQENADKSIG
-724 SIKNTMK
+724 SIKNTME
-731 RLLTKPGNESVSRS
+731 RLLTKPGNDFVSRS

-762 SRQAR
+762 SKQAR
-767 GFEKLIG
+767 GFENLVA
-774 SQNADMTD
+774 SQNADMPD

-800 NSQEYHEMFRTS
+800 NSQKYHEMFRTS

-818 VSLFKD
+818 ISLFKD

-857 LMGNVTRTDFDIF
+857 LMGNITRSDFDIF

-949 NPMLNIVEGAKP
+949 NPMLNVVEGAKS

-969 IKGLSTYDHLEN
+969 IKGLSVYDHLEN

-989 NKSLGQMSPV
+989 SKGLGQMSPV

-1068 SGIADDWEHI
+1068 SGIANNWNHI

-1094 IYKGYSG
+1094 IYKDYSG
-1101 KGSVFNNGKDKDIYR
+1101 KGSVFNVEKGEAYR

-1121 RALESLIFAKDSNNM
+1121 RALESLIFAKDSSGT
-1136 TPIENALLDVSSA
+1136 TPIENALQDVNSA
-1149 GKFHELRRIGK
+1149 GKFHELQRIGK
-1160 DEYKLEQID
+1160 DEYKLRRID
-1169 HSGREFAQSIDLIPE
+1169 RSGTEFAQSIELIPE
-1184 VATQKNAVQNTVPIA
+1184 VATQKNAVHNTMPIA
-1199 GIKDNASG
+1199 GIKDNSSG
-1207 PNINFRA
+1207 PNINYRA

-1221 YNKSMANASMLVP
+1221 YNKSMANATMLTP
-1234 EEVKAVLRQA
+1234 EKVKDVLRQA
-1244 GLPDNYEEN
+1244 DLPDNYEEN

-1267 YVFNGTNVV
+1267 YAFNGTNVV

-1293 IFKTMKRKIERT
+1293 IFNTMKQKIEKT
-1305 YNRKLTKEEIDHLKS
+1305 YNRKMTPEEIDHLKS

-1339 GVIDA
+1339 GMMDA
-1344 LNTSSTSSGG
+1344 LHTSNTSSGG

-1364 NKEFLEENM
+1364 NKEFIEENM
-1373 PIYRGPDGT
+1373 PIYRDVDGT
-1382 LRFKDWQKMT
+1382 LRFKDSQRMT
-1392 SIGRNKKFNIFAK
+1392 SIGKNKKFNVFAE
-1405 SNAYRDLPK
+1405 SNAYGDLPK
-1414 ISKTK
+1414 ISRTE
-1419 MFGKINFYSDH
+1419 MFGKINFYSDN
-1430 GTHKLTKEEVQDIL
+1430 GTRELTKEEVQTVL
-1444 DKIGSVDASYDYEAL
+1444 DKIGTVDAGDDYEAL

-1464 TDGVTVMMDYKPVGS
+1464 NNGVTVMMDYKPVGS
-1479 RAAKLFAESD
+1479 RTTKLFAEGD
-1489 KLTAAGFNTRVG
+1489 KLTASGFNTRVG

-1514 GFGRALEKQLDWEF
+1514 GFGKAMEKQLDWEF

-1533 LWHDKLADVFETK
+1533 LWHDKLADVFKTK
-1546 DNKPNITKLRGEL
+1546 DNKPDIVKLRGEL
-1559 LKQYGS
+1559 SRHYGS
-1565 LKEGV
+1565 LEAGV
-1570 KAIREERDLMDKA
+1570 KAIRKERDLMDKA
-1583 LGEYLGVKDWTTATG
+1583 LGEYLGVEDWTTATG
-1598 ATEAAKRKD
+1598 STEAAKRKD

-1628 GEVVSRVAK
+1628 GETLSRVAK
-1637 TLKDKGTFKF
+1637 TLKEKGTFKF
-1647 LDDSNLEYN
+1647 IDDSNLEYN
-1656 LKNGKV
+1656 LKNGKI

-1671 GTYKDE
+1671 GTYTNEEGKV
-1677 HGNIVSK
+1677 VSK

-1693 KSALKEDE
+1693 KSALREDE

-1713 NKFAE
+1713 NKYVE
-1718 KISFLLFSKNYV
+1718 KISYMQFSKDYV
-1730 HQEQVATLDSVSAN
+1730 HQAQVATLDSVSAGH
-1744 QLKRIMLNANSVED
+1744 LKRLMLNTGSVED

-1763 DKNSKYYNEV
+1763 DKNSKYYADISKRDGMV
-1773 VQRGG
+1773 MIGD
-1778 IATVGED
+1778 D
-1785 ILNAFTHT
+1785 ILDAFSHT

-1805 LANKF
+1805 LARSN
-1810 SFELG
+1810 SFESG

-1825 ASKNIIASEEHIK
+1825 ASKNIIASEDHIK

-1843 EQQLALA
+1843 EQQLAIA

-1856 NAGSQATVMDEFDQ
+1856 NTGSQAATMDEFDQ

-1876 GNIQKAALNE
+1876 GNIQKAALSE
-1886 LNTKINI
+1886 LNTKLNI
-1893 ADIKFDDKGNV
+1893 SDIKFDDKGNV

-1938 NSAQTAY
+1938 NAAQTSY
-1945 VKQTEEMLHY
+1945 VNQVEEMLHY

-1967 QNKLAEVKQRVN
+1967 QNKLVDAKQRVN
-1979 DEISDALK
+1979 DATADALK
-1987 TNSDLT
+1987 LNSNLT
-1993 KSVRAITV
+1993 KSVSAITT
-2001 GYRISSESMRVDDA
+2001 GYRISSESMRVDNA

-2034 KKGYTP
+2034 KKNYTP
-2040 AIAVVGQEQLEQLGL
+2040 AVAIVGQERLEQLGL

-2067 RLRQIREEGITV
+2067 RLKQIREEGVTV

-2090 SIAFGKVYYDPSIA
+2090 SMAFAKVYYDPSIA

-2139 GTPITANDMLGFDMQ
+2139 GTPITANDMLAADMQ
-2154 YRRDVLDVTPQ
+2154 YRRDVLDVTPK
-2165 NIKDEAKNRL
+2165 NIANEAADRL
-2175 KLYTPKDVEFEQG
+2175 KTYTPKDVEFEQG
-2188 TIADNIIR
+2188 TIADNIVR
-2196 NRLTAAAGELYNSGK
+2196 NRLTTAAGELYNTTK
-2211 GIEQLV
+2211 GLERMV
-2217 NDLKVNEQVTL
+2217 GDLKVNEEVML
-2228 KGGKGI
+2228 SGGKGI
-2234 SRITNAQQLVAD
+2234 SKTMNARQLVAD
-2246 VITGIHETFLSP
+2246 VMSGIHETFLSP
-2258 KNSSQ
+2258 KNFSQ
-2263 DYISQIISLPS
+2263 EFVSQVTALPS
-2274 SIQDALQYQK
+2274 AVQDALQYQK
-2284 GDTGGSAIRR
+2284 GDTGASVIRR
-2294 VSDVLTGNERIWN
+2294 VSDTLTSNDQIWN
-2307 ESIKSMQKNTTLYGN
+2307 ESFKSMSKNTTLYKN

-2329 SEEFLG
+2329 NEDLTSDVAESKAAEEVRQQFR
-2335 QNGHLSKEEQEA
+2335 N
-2347 IARAQVSESVK
+2347 
-2358 AEFQKTMENMAQ
+2358 TMERMAQ
-2370 SAEEKGWTSGQAVR
+2370 AAEEKGWSSGQAVR

-2395 NDNADAQ
+2395 NSSNGDVQ
-2402 IKQVQEQQKAMQAAQ
+2402 IKKIQEQQKAMQAAQ

-2429 QKITDMQTNEAVMNK
+2429 QKVTDMQTNEAVMNK

-2462 KIKSNRSKAVLGALA
+2462 KVKSNRSKAVLGALA

-2554 SSATVTTR
+2554 GSATVTTR

>member
-27 SLNTMLNSVRLER
+27 SLNTILSNVRLER
-40 RKHTELLL
+40 RKHTELVL
-48 NTTTTMPVALNGMAN
+48 NTTTTLPVALNGMAN

-165 LGYKDYAD
+165 LGYKDYTD

-179 LIENGIN
+179 LIESGIN
-186 ALSKEGDATH
+186 ALAKEGDATH

-231 DKSID
+231 DTSID

-241 LAVNKLN
+241 LAINKLN

-325 LMKNSGF
+325 LMKNPGF
-332 RAFMAKAIE
+332 RSFIAKAIE
-341 INNSSKN
+341 INNSPKN

-388 FSARVNDD
+388 FSARVNSD

-405 PIVTNSAYNVKFVGQ
+405 PVVTNSAYNVKYVGQ

-466 SKKVLEDTLTDSF
+466 SKKVLEDTLIDSF
-479 RILSNTSA
+479 RVLSNTSA
-487 NGETT
+487 YGETT

-514 TMDKVIA
+514 TMDKVMA
-521 ASAKRQSSANAWD
+521 ASVKRQSSANAWD
-534 KIESGA
+534 KIESGS

-581 SAHKAGDTGGII
+581 SARKAGDAGGII

-633 ENINNEDV
+633 DNINNEDV

-650 EAAALPSVKDY
+650 EAAALPGVKDY

-724 SIKNTMK
+724 SIKNTME
-731 RLLTKPGNESVSRS
+731 RLLTKPGNDFVSRS

-762 SRQAR
+762 SKQAR
-767 GFEKLIG
+767 GFENLVA
-774 SQNADMTD
+774 SQNADMPD

-800 NSQEYHEMFRTS
+800 NSQKYHEMFRTS

-949 NPMLNIVEGAKP
+949 NPMLNVVEGAKS

-969 IKGLSTYDHLEN
+969 IKGLSVYDHLEN

-989 NKSLGQMSPV
+989 SKGLGQMSPV

-1013 NITYSKEPIEGKTPA
+1013 NITYSKEPIEGKIPA

-1094 IYKGYSG
+1094 IYKDYSG

-1136 TPIENALLDVSSA
+1136 TPIENALYDVSSS

-1293 IFKTMKRKIERT
+1293 IFNTMKQKIEKT
-1305 YNRKLTKEEIDHLKS
+1305 YNRKMTPEEIDHLKS

-1405 SNAYRDLPK
+1405 SNAYGDLPK
-1414 ISKTK
+1414 ISKTE

-1489 KLTAAGFNTRVG
+1489 KLTAAGFNIRVG

-1528 LSNMI
+1528 LQNMI

-1570 KAIREERDLMDKA
+1570 KAIREERDLIDKA
-1583 LGEYLGVKDWTTATG
+1583 LGEYLGVKDWTMATG

-1628 GEVVSRVAK
+1628 GEIVSRVAK

-1662 EFSDYLKDI
+1662 EFSDYLKNI

-1677 HGNIVSK
+1677 HGNVVSK

-1825 ASKNIIASEEHIK
+1825 AGKNIIASEEHIK

-1876 GNIQKAALNE
+1876 GNIQKVALNE

-1904 INVGHLKGNIV
+1904 INIGHLKGNIV

-1979 DEISDALK
+1979 DEISDVLK

-2125 KVYLTKVLENKMSN
+2125 KIYLTKVLENKMSN

-2395 NDNADAQ
+2395 NDNADVQ

-2554 SSATVTTR
+2554 DSATVTTR

>member
-11 AYKQR
+11 AYEQR

-27 SLNTMLNSVRLER
+27 SLNTILSNVRLER
-40 RKHTELLL
+40 RKHTELVL
-48 NTTTTMPVALNGMAN
+48 NTTTTLPVALNGMAN

-165 LGYKDYAD
+165 LGYKDYTD

-186 ALSKEGDATH
+186 ALAKEGDATH
-196 LIAKEIVDHIHK
+196 LIAKEIIDHIHK

-223 MTSQQIAR
+223 ITSQQIAR
-231 DKSID
+231 DTGID

-241 LAVNKLN
+241 LAINKLN

-325 LMKNSGF
+325 LMKNAGF
-332 RAFMAKAIE
+332 RAFIAKAIE
-341 INNSSKN
+341 INNSPEN
-348 KIQYKV
+348 KVQYKV

-388 FSARVNDD
+388 FSARVNSD

-405 PIVTNSAYNVKFVGQ
+405 PVVTNSAYNVKYVGQ

-479 RILSNTSA
+479 RVLSNTSA
-487 NGETT
+487 YGETT

-514 TMDKVIA
+514 TMDKVMA
-521 ASAKRQSSANAWD
+521 ASVKRQSSANAWD
-534 KIESGA
+534 KIESGS

-581 SAHKAGDTGGII
+581 SARKAGDAGGII

-650 EAAALPSVKDY
+650 EAAALPGVQNY

-713 VRQENAEKSIG
+713 VRQENADKSIG
-724 SIKNTMK
+724 SIKNTME
-731 RLLTKPGNESVSRS
+731 RLLTKPGNDFVSRS
-745 DYVNGYSIL
+745 DFVKGYSIL
-754 IKNIFGAK
+754 IKNIFGAR
-762 SRQAR
+762 SLQAQ
-767 GFEKLIG
+767 GFESLIERQG
-774 SQNADMTD
+774 SDVTD
-782 FAEYVFRNV
+782 FAEYIFRRV
-791 QRLRMNTYR
+791 QQLRMNTYR
-800 NSQEYHEMFRTS
+800 NSQKYHEMFRTS

-857 LMGNVTRTDFDIF
+857 LMGNITRSDFDIF

-949 NPMLNIVEGAKP
+949 NPMLNVVEGAKP

-969 IKGLSTYDHLEN
+969 IKGLSVYDHLEN

-989 NKSLGQMSPV
+989 SKGLGQMSPV
-999 EALFETLNRLKKNL
+999 EALFETLNRIKKNL

-1068 SGIADDWEHI
+1068 SGIADDWGHI

-1169 HSGREFAQSIDLIPE
+1169 RSGTEFAQSIELIPE
-1184 VATQKNAVQNTVPIA
+1184 VATQKNAVHNTVPIA

-1293 IFKTMKRKIERT
+1293 IFKTMKQKIERT
-1305 YNRKLTKEEIDHLKS
+1305 YNRKMTPEEIDHLKS

-1405 SNAYRDLPK
+1405 SNAYGDLPK
-1414 ISKTK
+1414 ISKTE

-1430 GTHKLTKEEVQDIL
+1430 GTHKLTKEEVQAAL
-1444 DKIGSVDASYDYEAL
+1444 DRIGSVDASYDYEAL

-1677 HGNIVSK
+1677 HGNVVSK

-1693 KSALKEDE
+1693 KSALKGDE

-1785 ILNAFTHT
+1785 IFNAFTHT

-1810 SFELG
+1810 SFESG

-1825 ASKNIIASEEHIK
+1825 TSKNIIASEEHIK

-2001 GYRISSESMRVDDA
+2001 GHRISSESMRVDDS
-2015 SDFIQSRKY
+2015 SDFIQSRRY

-2040 AIAVVGQEQLEQLGL
+2040 VIAVVGQEQLEQLGL

-2165 NIKDEAKNRL
+2165 NIKDEAKDRL
-2175 KLYTPKDVEFEQG
+2175 KLYTSKDVEFEQG
-2188 TIADNIIR
+2188 TIADNIVR

-2217 NDLKVNEQVTL
+2217 NDLKVNEQITL
-2228 KGGKGI
+2228 EGGKGI
-2234 SRITNAQQLVAD
+2234 SRTINARQLVAD
-2246 VITGIHETFLSP
+2246 VMTGIHETFLSP

-2322 MVSDIMK
+2322 MVSDIMN

-2384 ELRMFDARALK
+2384 ELKMFDARALK

-2554 SSATVTTR
+2554 GSATVTTR

>member
-27 SLNTMLNSVRLER
+27 SLNTILSNVRLER
-40 RKHTELLL
+40 RKHTELVL
-48 NTTTTMPVALNGMAN
+48 NTTTTLPVALNGMAN

-165 LGYKDYAD
+165 LGYKDYTD

-179 LIENGIN
+179 LIESGIN
-186 ALSKEGDATH
+186 ALAKEGDATH

-231 DKSID
+231 DTGID

-241 LAVNKLN
+241 LAINKLN

-325 LMKNSGF
+325 LMKNAGF

-341 INNSSKN
+341 INNSPKN
-348 KIQYKV
+348 KVQYKV

-388 FSARVNDD
+388 FSARANENGV
-396 GAFTAYNNA
+396 FTAYNNA

-479 RILSNTSA
+479 RVLSNTSA
-487 NGETT
+487 YGETT

-521 ASAKRQSSANAWD
+521 ASTKRQSSANAWD

-581 SAHKAGDTGGII
+581 SARKAGDTGGII

-633 ENINNEDV
+633 ENINNEDI
-641 LSMVNMVQT
+641 LSMINIVQT
-650 EAAALPSVKDY
+650 EAAALPGVQNY

-702 MHLSGGAFSFD
+702 MHLSGGVFSFD
-713 VRQENAEKSIG
+713 VRQENAEKSID

-731 RLLTKPGNESVSRS
+731 RLLTRPGRESVSRS
-745 DYVNGYSIL
+745 DYVKGYSVL
-754 IKNIFGAK
+754 VKNIFGAK
-762 SRQAR
+762 SRQAQ
-767 GFEKLIG
+767 GFESLVERQG
-774 SQNADMTD
+774 SDMTD
-782 FAEYVFRNV
+782 FAEYIFRNV
-791 QRLRMNTYR
+791 QQLRIDTYR
-800 NSQEYHEMFRTS
+800 DGKKHHEMFRTS

-857 LMGNVTRTDFDIF
+857 LMGNITRKDFDIF
-870 SNRNSYAG
+870 SNRNNYAG
-878 NLYDQVSDHM
+878 ALYDQVSDHM
-888 KSFANQLEYLA
+888 KSFANQLEFLA
-899 HQNQQDILIKDGRLM
+899 HQSQQDILIKDGRLM

-949 NPMLNIVEGAKP
+949 NPTLNVVEGAKP

-999 EALFETLNRLKKNL
+999 EALFETLSRLKKDL

-1028 LLHGYGGVLDSSFQ
+1028 LLQGYGGVLDSSFQ

-1068 SGIADDWEHI
+1068 SGIASDWNHI

-1094 IYKGYSG
+1094 IYKDYSG
-1101 KGSVFNNGKDKDIYR
+1101 KGSVFNVEKGEAYR

-1121 RALESLIFAKDSNNM
+1121 RALESLIFAKDSSGM
-1136 TPIENALLDVSSA
+1136 TPIENTLQDVNSA
-1149 GKFHELRRIGK
+1149 GKFHELQRIGK
-1160 DEYKLEQID
+1160 DEYKLRRID
-1169 HSGREFAQSIDLIPE
+1169 RSGTEFAQSIELIPE
-1184 VATQKNAVQNTVPIA
+1184 VATQKNAVYNTMPIA
-1199 GIKDNASG
+1199 GIKDDSSG
-1207 PNINFRA
+1207 PNINYRA

-1221 YNKSMANASMLVP
+1221 YNKSMTNATMLTP
-1234 EEVKAVLRQA
+1234 EKVKDVLRQA
-1244 GLPDNYEEN
+1244 DLPDNYEEN
-1253 HNILNYKYNETGGK
+1253 HNILNYKYNETVGK
-1267 YVFNGTNVV
+1267 YAFNGTNVV

-1293 IFKTMKRKIERT
+1293 IFNTMKQKIEKT
-1305 YNRKLTKEEIDHLKS
+1305 YNRKMTPKEIDHLKS

-1339 GVIDA
+1339 GMMDA
-1344 LNTSSTSSGG
+1344 LHTSNTSSGG

-1364 NKEFLEENM
+1364 NKEFIEENM
-1373 PIYRGPDGT
+1373 PIYRDVDGT
-1382 LRFKDWQKMT
+1382 LRFKDSQRMT
-1392 SIGRNKKFNIFAK
+1392 SIGKNKKFNVFAE
-1405 SNAYRDLPK
+1405 SNAYGDLPK
-1414 ISKTK
+1414 ISRTE
-1419 MFGKINFYSDH
+1419 MFGKINFYSDN
-1430 GTHKLTKEEVQDIL
+1430 GTRELTKEEVQAVL
-1444 DKIGSVDASYDYEAL
+1444 DKIGTVDAGDDYEAL

-1464 TDGVTVMMDYKPVGS
+1464 NNGVTVMMDYKPVGS
-1479 RAAKLFAESD
+1479 RTTKLFAEGD
-1489 KLTAAGFNTRVG
+1489 KLTASGFNTRVG

-1514 GFGRALEKQLDWEF
+1514 GFGKAMEKQLDWEF

-1546 DNKPNITKLRGEL
+1546 DNKPDIVKLRGEL
-1559 LKQYGS
+1559 SRHYGS
-1565 LKEGV
+1565 LEAGV
-1570 KAIREERDLMDKA
+1570 KTIRKERDLMDKA
-1583 LGEYLGVKDWTTATG
+1583 LGEYLGVEDWTTATG
-1598 ATEAAKRKD
+1598 STEAAKRKD

-1628 GEVVSRVAK
+1628 GETLSRVAK
-1637 TLKDKGTFKF
+1637 TLKEKGTFKF
-1647 LDDSNLEYN
+1647 IDDSNLEYN
-1656 LKNGKV
+1656 IKNGKI

-1671 GTYKDE
+1671 GTYINEEGKV
-1677 HGNIVSK
+1677 VSK

-1693 KSALKEDE
+1693 KSALREDE

-1713 NKFAE
+1713 NKYVE
-1718 KISFLLFSKNYV
+1718 KISYMQFSKDYV
-1730 HQEQVATLDSVSAN
+1730 HQAQVATLDSVSAGH
-1744 QLKRIMLNANSVED
+1744 LRRLMLNTGSVED

-1763 DKNSKYYNEV
+1763 DKNSKYYADISKRDGMV
-1773 VQRGG
+1773 MIGD
-1778 IATVGED
+1778 D
-1785 ILNAFTHT
+1785 ILDAFSHT

-1805 LANKF
+1805 LARSN
-1810 SFELG
+1810 SFESG

-1825 ASKNIIASEEHIK
+1825 ASKNIIASEDHIK

-1843 EQQLALA
+1843 EQQLAIA

-1856 NAGSQATVMDEFDQ
+1856 NAGSQAAAMDEFDQ

-1876 GNIQKAALNE
+1876 GNIQKAALSE
-1886 LNTKINI
+1886 LNTKLNI

-1904 INVGHLKGNIV
+1904 INVGHLRGNIV

-1938 NSAQTAY
+1938 NAAQTSY
-1945 VKQTEEMLHY
+1945 VNQLEEMLHY

-1967 QNKLAEVKQRVN
+1967 QNKLVDAKQRVN
-1979 DEISDALK
+1979 DATADALK
-1987 TNSDLT
+1987 LNSDLT
-1993 KSVRAITV
+1993 KSVSAITI

-2034 KKGYTP
+2034 KKNYTP
-2040 AIAVVGQEQLEQLGL
+2040 VVAIVGQERLEQLGL

-2067 RLRQIREEGITV
+2067 RLKQIREEGVTV
-2079 MLDRQ
+2079 ILDRQ
-2084 PHNYAK
+2084 PHSYAK
-2090 SIAFGKVYYDPSIA
+2090 SMAFAKVYYDPSIA

-2118 KADHDGD
+2118 KVDHDGD

-2139 GTPITANDMLGFDMQ
+2139 GTPITANDMLAADMQ
-2154 YRRDVLDVTPQ
+2154 YRRDVLNVTPK
-2165 NIKDEAKNRL
+2165 NIADEAANRL
-2175 KLYTPKDVEFEQG
+2175 KAYTPKDVEFEQG

-2196 NRLTAAAGELYNSGK
+2196 NRLTTAAGELYNTTK
-2211 GIEQLV
+2211 GLERMV
-2217 NDLKVNEQVTL
+2217 GDLKINEEVTL
-2228 KGGKGI
+2228 SGGKGI
-2234 SRITNAQQLVAD
+2234 SKTMNARQLVAD
-2246 VITGIHETFLSP
+2246 VMSGIHETFLSP
-2258 KNSSQ
+2258 KNFSQ
-2263 DYISQIISLPS
+2263 EFVSQVTVLPS
-2274 SIQDALQYQK
+2274 AIQDALQYQK
-2284 GDTGGSAIRR
+2284 GDTGASVIRR
-2294 VSDVLTGNERIWN
+2294 VSDTLTSNDQIWN
-2307 ESIKSMQKNTTLYGN
+2307 ESFKSMSKNTTLYKN

-2329 SEEFLG
+2329 NEDLTSDVAESKAAEEVRQQFR
-2335 QNGHLSKEEQEA
+2335 N
-2347 IARAQVSESVK
+2347 
-2358 AEFQKTMENMAQ
+2358 TMERMAQ
-2370 SAEEKGWTSGQAVR
+2370 AAEEKGWSSGQVVR
-2384 ELRMFDARALK
+2384 ELRMFDTRALK
-2395 NDNADAQ
+2395 NSSNGDVQ
-2402 IKQVQEQQKAMQAAQ
+2402 IKKIQEQQKAMEAAQ
-2417 EATENAPMNQVE
+2417 EATKNAPMNQVE
-2429 QKITDMQTNEAVMNK
+2429 QKVTDIQTNEAVMNK

-2462 KIKSNRSKAVLGALA
+2462 KVKSNRSKAVLGALA

-2554 SSATVTTR
+2554 VGATVTTR

>member
-27 SLNTMLNSVRLER
+27 SLNTMLSNVRLER

-63 KEYVL
+63 KEYIL

-108 YSGIDKKAE
+108 FSGIDKKAE

-124 LNPDFK
+124 LKPDFK

-173 TKKYQE
+173 MKKYQE

-208 DTTLVTYNGKTFDVN
+208 DTTLVTYNGKAFDVN

-231 DKSID
+231 DTGIN

-241 LAVNKLN
+241 LAINKLN

-265 NPQAMKEAYREHIVG
+265 NPQAMKEAYREHILG

-302 GLALGLDVNAAHSAI
+302 GLAVGLDVNAAHSAI

-325 LMKNSGF
+325 LMKNAGF
-332 RAFMAKAIE
+332 RSFMAKAIE
-341 INNSSKN
+341 INNSPKN
-348 KIQYKV
+348 KVQYKV

-388 FSARVNDD
+388 FSARANENGV
-396 GAFTAYNNA
+396 FTAYNNA
-405 PIVTNSAYNVKFVGQ
+405 PIVTNSAYNVKYVGQ

-479 RILSNTSA
+479 RVLSNTSA
-487 NGETT
+487 YGETT

-581 SAHKAGDTGGII
+581 SARKAGDTGGII

-633 ENINNEDV
+633 ENINNEDI

-650 EAAALPSVKDY
+650 EAAALPGVKDY

-713 VRQENAEKSIG
+713 VRQENADKSIG
-724 SIKNTMK
+724 SIKNTME
-731 RLLTKPGNESVSRS
+731 RLLTKPGNDFVSRS

-762 SRQAR
+762 SKQAR
-767 GFEKLIG
+767 GFENLVV
-774 SQNADMTD
+774 SQNADMPD

-800 NSQEYHEMFRTS
+800 NSQKYHEMFRTS

-857 LMGNVTRTDFDIF
+857 LMGNITRSDFDIF

-878 NLYDQVSDHM
+878 NLYDQVSDHI
-888 KSFANQLEYLA
+888 KSFANQLEFLA

-949 NPMLNIVEGAKP
+949 NPTLNVVEGAKP

-999 EALFETLNRLKKNL
+999 EALFETLNRLKKDL

-1068 SGIADDWEHI
+1068 SGIASDWNHI

-1094 IYKGYSG
+1094 IYKNYSG
-1101 KGSVFNNGKDKDIYR
+1101 KGSVFNVEKGEVYR

-1121 RALESLIFAKDSNNM
+1121 RALESLIFAKDSSGM
-1136 TPIENALLDVSSA
+1136 TPIENALQDVNSA
-1149 GKFHELRRIGK
+1149 GKFHELQRIGK
-1160 DEYKLEQID
+1160 DEYKLRRID
-1169 HSGREFAQSIDLIPE
+1169 RSGTEFAQSIELIPE
-1184 VATQKNAVQNTVPIA
+1184 VATQKNAVHNTMPIA
-1199 GIKDNASG
+1199 GIKDNSSG
-1207 PNINFRA
+1207 PNINYRA

-1221 YNKSMANASMLVP
+1221 YNKSMANATMLNP
-1234 EEVKAVLRQA
+1234 EKVKGVLREA
-1244 GLPDNYEEN
+1244 DLPDNYEEN

-1267 YVFNGTNVV
+1267 YAFNGTNVV

-1293 IFKTMKRKIERT
+1293 IFNTMKQKIEKT
-1305 YNRKLTKEEIDHLKS
+1305 YNRKMTPEEIDHLKS

-1339 GVIDA
+1339 GMMDA
-1344 LNTSSTSSGG
+1344 LHTSNTSSGG

-1364 NKEFLEENM
+1364 NKEFIKENM
-1373 PIYRGPDGT
+1373 PIYRDVDGT
-1382 LRFKDWQKMT
+1382 LRFKDSQRMT
-1392 SIGRNKKFNIFAK
+1392 SIGKNKKFNVFAE
-1405 SNAYRDLPK
+1405 SNAYGDLPK
-1414 ISKTK
+1414 ISRTE
-1419 MFGKINFYSDH
+1419 MFGKINFYSDKN
-1430 GTHKLTKEEVQDIL
+1430 TRELTKEEVQAIL
-1444 DKIGSVDASYDYEAL
+1444 DNIGSVDVNYDYEAL

-1464 TDGVTVMMDYKPVGS
+1464 NNGVTVMMDYKPVGS
-1479 RAAKLFAESD
+1479 RTTKLFAEGD
-1489 KLTAAGFNTRVG
+1489 KLTASGFNTRVG

-1514 GFGRALEKQLDWEF
+1514 GFEKAMEKQLDWEF

-1546 DNKPNITKLRGEL
+1546 DNKPNIVKLRGEL
-1559 LKQYGS
+1559 SRHYGS
-1565 LKEGV
+1565 LEAGV
-1570 KAIREERDLMDKA
+1570 KAIRKERDLMDKA
-1583 LGEYLGVKDWTTATG
+1583 LGEYLGVEDWTTATG
-1598 ATEAAKRKD
+1598 STEAAKRKD

-1628 GEVVSRVAK
+1628 GETLSRVAK
-1637 TLKDKGTFKF
+1637 TLKEKGTFKF
-1647 LDDSNLEYN
+1647 IDDSNLEYN
-1656 LKNGKV
+1656 VRNGKI

-1671 GTYKDE
+1671 GTYTNEEGKV
-1677 HGNIVSK
+1677 VSK

-1693 KSALKEDE
+1693 KSALREDE

-1713 NKFAE
+1713 NKYVE
-1718 KISFLLFSKNYV
+1718 KISYMQFSKDYV
-1730 HQEQVATLDSVSAN
+1730 HQAQVATLDSVSAGH
-1744 QLKRIMLNANSVED
+1744 LKRLMLNTGSVEN

-1763 DKNSKYYNEV
+1763 DKNSKYYADISKRDGMV
-1773 VQRGG
+1773 MIGD
-1778 IATVGED
+1778 D
-1785 ILNAFTHT
+1785 ILDAFSHT

-1805 LANKF
+1805 LARSN
-1810 SFELG
+1810 SFESG

-1825 ASKNIIASEEHIK
+1825 ASKNIIASEDHIK

-1843 EQQLALA
+1843 EQQLAIA

-1856 NAGSQATVMDEFDQ
+1856 NTGSQAAAMDEFDQ

-1876 GNIQKAALNE
+1876 GNIQKAALGE
-1886 LNTKINI
+1886 LNTKLNI
-1893 ADIKFDDKGNV
+1893 ADIKFDDRGNV
-1904 INVGHLKGNIV
+1904 TNVGHLKGNIV

-1938 NSAQTAY
+1938 NAAQTSY
-1945 VKQTEEMLHY
+1945 VNQVEEMLHY

-1967 QNKLAEVKQRVN
+1967 QNKLTEAKQRVN
-1979 DEISDALK
+1979 DATADALK
-1987 TNSDLT
+1987 LNSDLT
-1993 KSVRAITV
+1993 KSVSAITT

-2034 KKGYTP
+2034 KKNYTP
-2040 AIAVVGQEQLEQLGL
+2040 AVAIVGQERLEQLGL

-2067 RLRQIREEGITV
+2067 RLKQIREEGVTV

-2090 SIAFGKVYYDPSIA
+2090 SMAFAKVYYDPSIA

-2139 GTPITANDMLGFDMQ
+2139 GTPVTANDMLAADMQ
-2154 YRRDVLDVTPQ
+2154 YRRDVLDVTPK
-2165 NIKDEAKNRL
+2165 NIADEAANRL
-2175 KLYTPKDVEFEQG
+2175 KSYTPKDVEFEQG
-2188 TIADNIIR
+2188 TIADNVVR
-2196 NRLTAAAGELYNSGK
+2196 NRLTTAAGELYNTTK
-2211 GIEQLV
+2211 GLERMV
-2217 NDLKVNEQVTL
+2217 GDLKVNEEVTL
-2228 KGGKGI
+2228 SGGKGI
-2234 SRITNAQQLVAD
+2234 SKTMNARQLVAD
-2246 VITGIHETFLSP
+2246 VMSGIHETFLSP
-2258 KNSSQ
+2258 KNFSQ
-2263 DYISQIISLPS
+2263 EFVSQVTALPS
-2274 SIQDALQYQK
+2274 AVQDALQYQK
-2284 GDTGGSAIRR
+2284 GDTGASVIRR
-2294 VSDVLTGNERIWN
+2294 VSDTLTSNDQIWN
-2307 ESIKSMQKNTTLYGN
+2307 ESFKSMSKNTTLYKN

-2329 SEEFLG
+2329 NEDLTSDVAESKAAEEVRQQFR
-2335 QNGHLSKEEQEA
+2335 N
-2347 IARAQVSESVK
+2347 
-2358 AEFQKTMENMAQ
+2358 TMERMAQ
-2370 SAEEKGWTSGQAVR
+2370 AAEEKGWSSGQAVR

-2395 NDNADAQ
+2395 NDNVDVQ
-2402 IKQVQEQQKAMQAAQ
+2402 IKKIQEQQKAMQAAQ

-2477 VAAGSVLVAGY
+2477 VAAGSILVAGY

-2554 SSATVTTR
+2554 GSATVTTR

>member
-16 SFTTAGFDTLS
+16 SFTMAGFDTLS
-27 SLNTMLNSVRLER
+27 SLNTMLSNVRLER

-108 YSGIDKKAE
+108 FSGIDEKAE

-124 LNPDFK
+124 LKPDFK
-130 REELSRSEKVVA
+130 YEELSRSEKVVA

-151 YRDGSGGI
+151 YREGSGGI
-159 PEALSP
+159 PESLSP
-165 LGYKDYAD
+165 LGYKDYTD
-173 TKKYQE
+173 MKKYQE

-208 DTTLVTYNGKTFDVN
+208 DTTLVTYNGKAFDVN

-231 DKSID
+231 DTGID

-241 LAVNKLN
+241 LAINKLN

-265 NPQAMKEAYREHIVG
+265 NPQAMKEVYREHILG

-302 GLALGLDVNAAHSAI
+302 GLAVGLDVNAAHSAI

-325 LMKNSGF
+325 LMKNAGF

-341 INNSSKN
+341 INNSPKN
-348 KIQYKV
+348 KVQYKV

-388 FSARVNDD
+388 FSARANENGV
-396 GAFTAYNNA
+396 FTAYNNA

-479 RILSNTSA
+479 RVLSNTSV

-581 SAHKAGDTGGII
+581 SARKAGDTGGII

-633 ENINNEDV
+633 ENINNEDI
-641 LSMVNMVQT
+641 LSMINIVQT
-650 EAAALPSVKDY
+650 EAAALPGVQNY

-724 SIKNTMK
+724 SIKNTME
-731 RLLTKPGNESVSRS
+731 RLLTRSGREVVSRS
-745 DYVNGYSIL
+745 DYVKGYSVL
-754 IKNIFGAK
+754 VKNIFGAK
-762 SRQAR
+762 SRQAQ
-767 GFEKLIG
+767 GFESLVERQG
-774 SQNADMTD
+774 SDMTD
-782 FAEYVFRNV
+782 FAEYIFRNV
-791 QRLRMNTYR
+791 QQLRIDTYR
-800 NSQEYHEMFRTS
+800 DGKKHHEMFRTS

-818 VSLFKD
+818 ISLFKD
-824 NDELVNRLR
+824 DDELVNRLR

-857 LMGNVTRTDFDIF
+857 LMGNITRKDFDIF
-870 SNRNSYAG
+870 SNRNNYAG
-878 NLYDQVSDHM
+878 ALYDQVSDHM
-888 KSFANQLEYLA
+888 KSFANQLEFLA

-949 NPMLNIVEGAKP
+949 NPTLNVVEGAKS

-989 NKSLGQMSPV
+989 NKNLGQMSPV
-999 EALFETLNRLKKNL
+999 EALFETLSRLKKDL

-1068 SGIADDWEHI
+1068 SGIASDWNHI

-1094 IYKGYSG
+1094 IYKDYSG
-1101 KGSVFNNGKDKDIYR
+1101 KGSVFNVEKGEAYR

-1121 RALESLIFAKDSNNM
+1121 RALESLIFAKDSSGM
-1136 TPIENALLDVSSA
+1136 TPIENALQDVNSA
-1149 GKFHELRRIGK
+1149 GKFHELQRIGK
-1160 DEYKLEQID
+1160 DEYKLRRID
-1169 HSGREFAQSIDLIPE
+1169 HSGTEFAQSIELIPE
-1184 VATQKNAVQNTVPIA
+1184 VATQKNAVHNTMPIA
-1199 GIKDNASG
+1199 GIKDNSSG
-1207 PNINFRA
+1207 PNINYRA

-1221 YNKSMANASMLVP
+1221 YNKSMANATMLTP
-1234 EEVKAVLRQA
+1234 EKVKDVLRQA
-1244 GLPDNYEEN
+1244 DLPDNYEEN

-1293 IFKTMKRKIERT
+1293 IFNTMKQKIEKT
-1305 YNRKLTKEEIDHLKS
+1305 YNRKMTPEEIDHLKS

-1339 GVIDA
+1339 GMMDA
-1344 LNTSSTSSGG
+1344 LHTSNTSSGG

-1364 NKEFLEENM
+1364 NKEFIEENM
-1373 PIYRGPDGT
+1373 PIYRDVDGT
-1382 LRFKDWQKMT
+1382 LHFKDSQRMT
-1392 SIGRNKKFNIFAK
+1392 SIGKNKKFNVFAE
-1405 SNAYRDLPK
+1405 SNAYGDLPK
-1414 ISKTK
+1414 ISRTE
-1419 MFGKINFYSDH
+1419 MFGKINFYSDN
-1430 GTHKLTKEEVQDIL
+1430 GTRELTKEEVQAVL
-1444 DKIGSVDASYDYEAL
+1444 DKIGTVDAGDDYEVL

-1464 TDGVTVMMDYKPVGS
+1464 NNGVTVMMDYKPVGS
-1479 RAAKLFAESD
+1479 RTTKLFAEGD
-1489 KLTAAGFNTRVG
+1489 KLTASGFNTRVG

-1514 GFGRALEKQLDWEF
+1514 GFGKAMEKQLDWEF

-1533 LWHDKLADVFETK
+1533 LWHDKLADVFKTK
-1546 DNKPNITKLRGEL
+1546 DNKPDIVKLRGEL
-1559 LKQYGS
+1559 SRHYGS
-1565 LKEGV
+1565 LEAGV
-1570 KAIREERDLMDKA
+1570 KAIRKERDLMDKA
-1583 LGEYLGVKDWTTATG
+1583 LGEYLGVEDWTTATG
-1598 ATEAAKRKD
+1598 STEAAKRKD

-1628 GEVVSRVAK
+1628 GETLSRVAK
-1637 TLKDKGTFKF
+1637 TLKEKDTFKF
-1647 LDDSNLEYN
+1647 IDDSNLEYN
-1656 LKNGKV
+1656 IKNGKI

-1671 GTYKDE
+1671 GTYTNEEGKV
-1677 HGNIVSK
+1677 VSK

-1693 KSALKEDE
+1693 KSALREDE

-1713 NKFAE
+1713 NKYVE
-1718 KISFLLFSKNYV
+1718 KISYMQFSKDYV
-1730 HQEQVATLDSVSAN
+1730 HQAQVATLDSVSAGH
-1744 QLKRIMLNANSVED
+1744 LRRLMLNTSSVED

-1763 DKNSKYYNEV
+1763 DKNSKYYADISK
-1773 VQRGG
+1773 RDGMIMIG
-1778 IATVGED
+1778 DD
-1785 ILNAFTHT
+1785 ILDAFSHT

-1805 LANKF
+1805 LARSN
-1810 SFELG
+1810 SFESG

-1825 ASKNIIASEEHIK
+1825 ASKNIIASEDHIK

-1843 EQQLALA
+1843 EQQLAIA

-1856 NAGSQATVMDEFDQ
+1856 NTGSQAATMDEFDQ
-1870 KLKSKD
+1870 KLKFKD
-1876 GNIQKAALNE
+1876 GNIQKAALSE
-1886 LNTKINI
+1886 LNTKLNI
-1893 ADIKFDDKGNV
+1893 SDIKFDDKGNV

-1938 NSAQTAY
+1938 NAAQTSY
-1945 VKQTEEMLHY
+1945 VNQVEEMLHY

-1967 QNKLAEVKQRVN
+1967 QNKLVDAKQRVN
-1979 DEISDALK
+1979 DATADALK
-1987 TNSDLT
+1987 LNSDLT
-1993 KSVRAITV
+1993 KSVSAITT
-2001 GYRISSESMRVDDA
+2001 GYRISSESMRVDNA

-2034 KKGYTP
+2034 KKNYTP
-2040 AIAVVGQEQLEQLGL
+2040 AVAIVGQERLEQLGL

-2067 RLRQIREEGITV
+2067 RLKQIREEGVTV

-2090 SIAFGKVYYDPSIA
+2090 SMAFAKVYYDSSIA

-2139 GTPITANDMLGFDMQ
+2139 GTPITANDILAADMQ
-2154 YRRDVLDVTPQ
+2154 YRRDVLDVTPK
-2165 NIKDEAKNRL
+2165 NIANEAADRL
-2175 KLYTPKDVEFEQG
+2175 KTYTPKDVEFEQG
-2188 TIADNIIR
+2188 TIADNIVR
-2196 NRLTAAAGELYNSGK
+2196 NRLTTAAGELYNTTK
-2211 GIEQLV
+2211 GLERMV
-2217 NDLKVNEQVTL
+2217 GDLKVNEEVTL
-2228 KGGKGI
+2228 SGGKGI
-2234 SRITNAQQLVAD
+2234 SKTMNARQLVAD
-2246 VITGIHETFLSP
+2246 VMSGIHETFLSP
-2258 KNSSQ
+2258 KNFSQ
-2263 DYISQIISLPS
+2263 EFVSQVTALPS
-2274 SIQDALQYQK
+2274 AVQDALQYQK
-2284 GDTGGSAIRR
+2284 GDTGASVIRR
-2294 VSDVLTGNERIWN
+2294 VSDTLTSNDQIWN
-2307 ESIKSMQKNTTLYGN
+2307 ESFKSMSKNTTLYKN

-2329 SEEFLG
+2329 NEDLISDVAESKAAEEVRQQFR
-2335 QNGHLSKEEQEA
+2335 N
-2347 IARAQVSESVK
+2347 
-2358 AEFQKTMENMAQ
+2358 TMERMAQ
-2370 SAEEKGWTSGQAVR
+2370 AAEEKGWSSGQAVR

-2395 NDNADAQ
+2395 NSSNGDVQ
-2402 IKQVQEQQKAMQAAQ
+2402 IKKIQEQQKAMQAAQ

-2429 QKITDMQTNEAVMNK
+2429 QKVTDMQTNEAVMNK

-2462 KIKSNRSKAVLGALA
+2462 KVKSNRSKAVLGALA

-2539 AAIAALNNAPAFAGG
+2539 AAIAALNNASAFAGG
-2554 SSATVTTR
+2554 GSATVTTR

>member
-27 SLNTMLNSVRLER
+27 SLNTILSNVRLER
-40 RKHTELLL
+40 RKHTELVL
-48 NTTTTMPVALNGMAN
+48 NTTTTLPVALNGMAN

-124 LNPDFK
+124 LNSDFK
-130 REELSRSEKVVA
+130 HEELSRSEKVVA

-173 TKKYQE
+173 MKKYQE

-186 ALSKEGDATH
+186 ALAKEGDATH

-208 DTTLVTYNGKTFDVN
+208 DTTLVTYNGKAFDVN

-231 DKSID
+231 DTGID

-241 LAVNKLN
+241 LAINKLN

-265 NPQAMKEAYREHIVG
+265 NPQAMKEAYREHILG

-289 GEFTGWSNKQTSF
+289 GEFIGWSNKQTSF
-302 GLALGLDVNAAHSAI
+302 GLAVGLDVNAAHSAI

-325 LMKNSGF
+325 LMKNAGF

-341 INNSSKN
+341 INNSPKN
-348 KIQYKV
+348 KVQYKV

-377 QAEDGGYEFPQ
+377 QSEDGGYEFPQ
-388 FSARVNDD
+388 FSARANENGV
-396 GAFTAYNNA
+396 FTAYNNA

-479 RILSNTSA
+479 RVLSNTLA

-514 TMDKVIA
+514 TMDKVVA

-581 SAHKAGDTGGII
+581 SARKAGDTGGII

-633 ENINNEDV
+633 ENINNEDI
-641 LSMVNMVQT
+641 LSMINIVQT
-650 EAAALPSVKDY
+650 EAAALPGVQNY

-724 SIKNTMK
+724 SIKNTME
-731 RLLTKPGNESVSRS
+731 RLLTRPGRESVSRS
-745 DYVNGYSIL
+745 DYVKGYSVL
-754 IKNIFGAK
+754 VKNIFGAK
-762 SRQAR
+762 SRQAQ
-767 GFEKLIG
+767 GFESLVERQG
-774 SQNADMTD
+774 SDMTD
-782 FAEYVFRNV
+782 FAEYIFRNV
-791 QRLRMNTYR
+791 QQLRIDTYR
-800 NSQEYHEMFRTS
+800 DGKKHHEMFRTS

-818 VSLFKD
+818 ISLFKD
-824 NDELVNRLR
+824 DDELVNRLR

-857 LMGNVTRTDFDIF
+857 LMGNITRKDFDIF
-870 SNRNSYAG
+870 SNRNNYAG
-878 NLYDQVSDHM
+878 TLYDQVSDHM
-888 KSFANQLEYLA
+888 KSFANQLEFLA

-949 NPMLNIVEGAKP
+949 NPTLNVVEGAKP

-999 EALFETLNRLKKNL
+999 EALFKTLSRLKKDL

-1028 LLHGYGGVLDSSFQ
+1028 LLQGYGGILDSSFQ

-1068 SGIADDWEHI
+1068 SGIASDWNHI

-1094 IYKGYSG
+1094 IYKNYSG
-1101 KGSVFNNGKDKDIYR
+1101 KGSVFNVEKGEAYR

-1121 RALESLIFAKDSNNM
+1121 RALESLIFAKDSSGM
-1136 TPIENALLDVSSA
+1136 TPIENALQDVNSA
-1149 GKFHELRRIGK
+1149 GKFHELQRIGK
-1160 DEYKLEQID
+1160 DEYKLRRID
-1169 HSGREFAQSIDLIPE
+1169 RSGTEFAQSIELIPE
-1184 VATQKNAVQNTVPIA
+1184 VATQKNAVHNTMPIA
-1199 GIKDNASG
+1199 GIKDNSSG
-1207 PNINFRA
+1207 PNINYRA

-1221 YNKSMANASMLVP
+1221 YNKSMANATMLTP
-1234 EEVKAVLRQA
+1234 EKVKDVLRQA
-1244 GLPDNYEEN
+1244 DLLDNYEEN

-1276 INGRLEE
+1276 INSRLEE
-1283 GQTIAGEKEK
+1283 GQTIASEKEK
-1293 IFKTMKRKIERT
+1293 IFNTMKQKIEKT
-1305 YNRKLTKEEIDHLKS
+1305 YNRKMMPEEIDHLKS

-1339 GVIDA
+1339 GMMDA
-1344 LNTSSTSSGG
+1344 LHTSNTSSGG

-1364 NKEFLEENM
+1364 NKEFIEENM
-1373 PIYRGPDGT
+1373 PIYRDIDGT
-1382 LRFKDWQKMT
+1382 LRFKDSQRMT
-1392 SIGRNKKFNIFAK
+1392 SIGKNKKFNVFAE
-1405 SNAYRDLPK
+1405 SNAYGDLPK
-1414 ISKTK
+1414 ISRTE
-1419 MFGKINFYSDH
+1419 MFGKINFYSDN
-1430 GTHKLTKEEVQDIL
+1430 GTRELTKEEVQAVL
-1444 DKIGSVDASYDYEAL
+1444 DKIGTVDAGDDYEAL

-1464 TDGVTVMMDYKPVGS
+1464 NNGVTVMMDYKPVGS
-1479 RAAKLFAESD
+1479 RTTKLFAEGD
-1489 KLTAAGFNTRVG
+1489 KLTASGFNTRVG

-1514 GFGRALEKQLDWEF
+1514 GFGKAMEKQLDWEF

-1533 LWHDKLADVFETK
+1533 LWHDKLADVFKTK
-1546 DNKPNITKLRGEL
+1546 DNKPDIVKLRGEL
-1559 LKQYGS
+1559 SRHYGS
-1565 LKEGV
+1565 LEAGV
-1570 KAIREERDLMDKA
+1570 KAIRKERDLMDKA
-1583 LGEYLGVKDWTTATG
+1583 LGEYLGVEDWTTATG
-1598 ATEAAKRKD
+1598 STEAAKRKD

-1628 GEVVSRVAK
+1628 GETLSRVAK
-1637 TLKDKGTFKF
+1637 TLKEKGTFKF
-1647 LDDSNLEYN
+1647 IDDSNLEYN
-1656 LKNGKV
+1656 LKNGKI

-1671 GTYKDE
+1671 GTYTNEEGKV
-1677 HGNIVSK
+1677 VSK

-1693 KSALKEDE
+1693 KSALREDE

-1713 NKFAE
+1713 NKYVE
-1718 KISFLLFSKNYV
+1718 KISYMQFSKDYV
-1730 HQEQVATLDSVSAN
+1730 HQAQVATLDSVSAGH
-1744 QLKRIMLNANSVED
+1744 LKRLMLNTGSVED

-1763 DKNSKYYNEV
+1763 DKNSKYYADISKRDSMV
-1773 VQRGG
+1773 MIGD
-1778 IATVGED
+1778 D
-1785 ILNAFTHT
+1785 ILDAFSHT

-1805 LANKF
+1805 LARSN
-1810 SFELG
+1810 SFESG

-1825 ASKNIIASEEHIK
+1825 ASKNIIASEDHIK
-1838 EVASY
+1838 EIASY
-1843 EQQLALA
+1843 EQQLAIA

-1856 NAGSQATVMDEFDQ
+1856 NAGSQAAPMDEFDQ

-1876 GNIQKAALNE
+1876 GNIQKAALGE
-1886 LNTKINI
+1886 LNTKLNI

-1938 NSAQTAY
+1938 NAAQTSY
-1945 VKQTEEMLHY
+1945 INQVEEMLHY

-1967 QNKLAEVKQRVN
+1967 QNKLIEAKQRVN
-1979 DEISDALK
+1979 DKTVDALK
-1987 TNSDLT
+1987 LNSDLT
-1993 KSVRAITV
+1993 KSVSAITA
-2001 GYRISSESMRVDDA
+2001 GYRISSESMRVNDA

-2034 KKGYTP
+2034 KKNYTP
-2040 AIAVVGQEQLEQLGL
+2040 AVAIVGQERLEQLGL

-2067 RLRQIREEGITV
+2067 RLKQIREEGVTV

-2090 SIAFGKVYYDPSIA
+2090 SMAFAKVYYDPSIA

-2139 GTPITANDMLGFDMQ
+2139 GTPITANDMLAADMQ
-2154 YRRDVLDVTPQ
+2154 YRRDVLDVTPK
-2165 NIKDEAKNRL
+2165 NIANEAADRL
-2175 KLYTPKDVEFEQG
+2175 KTYTPKDVEFEQG
-2188 TIADNIIR
+2188 TIADNIVR
-2196 NRLTAAAGELYNSGK
+2196 NRLTTAAGELYNTTK
-2211 GIEQLV
+2211 GLERMV
-2217 NDLKVNEQVTL
+2217 GDLKVNEEVTL
-2228 KGGKGI
+2228 SGGKGI
-2234 SRITNAQQLVAD
+2234 SKTMNARQLVAD
-2246 VITGIHETFLSP
+2246 VMSGIHETFLSP
-2258 KNSSQ
+2258 KNFSQ
-2263 DYISQIISLPS
+2263 EFVSQVTALPS
-2274 SIQDALQYQK
+2274 AVQDALQYQK
-2284 GDTGGSAIRR
+2284 GDTGASVIHR
-2294 VSDVLTGNERIWN
+2294 VSDTLTSNDQIWN
-2307 ESIKSMQKNTTLYGN
+2307 ESFKSMSKNTTLYKN

-2329 SEEFLG
+2329 NEDLTSDVAESKAAEEVRQQFR
-2335 QNGHLSKEEQEA
+2335 N
-2347 IARAQVSESVK
+2347 
-2358 AEFQKTMENMAQ
+2358 TMERMAQ
-2370 SAEEKGWTSGQAVR
+2370 AAEEKGWSSGQAVR

-2395 NDNADAQ
+2395 NSSNGDVQ
-2402 IKQVQEQQKAMQAAQ
+2402 IKKIQEQQKAMQAAQ

-2429 QKITDMQTNEAVMNK
+2429 QKVTDMQTNESIMNK

-2462 KIKSNRSKAVLGALA
+2462 KVKSNRSKAVLGALA

-2554 SSATVTTR
+2554 GSATVTTR

>member
-1 MAYDSFIINS
+1 
-11 AYKQR
+11 
-16 SFTTAGFDTLS
+16 
-27 SLNTMLNSVRLER
+27 
-40 RKHTELLL
+40 
-48 NTTTTMPVALNGMAN
+48 
-63 KEYVL
+63 
-68 DDKAYIFDIETL
+68 
-80 PSIKVGNE
+80 
-88 QIPDI
+88 
-93 MWQYTARREGETYNM
+93 
-108 YSGIDKKAE
+108 
-117 TAYRNLF
+117 
-124 LNPDFK
+124 
-130 REELSRSEKVVA
+130 
-142 DTLARIGKN
+142 
-151 YRDGSGGI
+151 
-159 PEALSP
+159 
-165 LGYKDYAD
+165 
-173 TKKYQE
+173 
-179 LIENGIN
+179 
-186 ALSKEGDATH
+186 
-196 LIAKEIVDHIHK
+196 
-208 DTTLVTYNGKTFDVN
+208 
-223 MTSQQIAR
+223 
-231 DKSID
+231 
-236 KKVRG
+236 
-241 LAVNKLN
+241 
-248 KANHYDPYREIR
+248 
-260 TAYQL
+260 
-265 NPQAMKEAYREHIVG
+265 
-280 SDIAKERLI
+280 
-289 GEFTGWSNKQTSF
+289 
-302 GLALGLDVNAAHSAI
+302 
-317 EDTGVFEN
+317 
-325 LMKNSGF
+325 
-332 RAFMAKAIE
+332 
-341 INNSSKN
+341 
-348 KIQYKV
+348 
-354 SAGATIFNT
+354 
-363 SSLWNRDR
+363 
-371 GILMFQ
+371 
-377 QAEDGGYEFPQ
+377 
-388 FSARVNDD
+388 
-396 GAFTAYNNA
+396 
-405 PIVTNSAYNVKFVGQ
+405 
-420 LDRNDSSL
+420 
-428 GAFAY
+428 
-433 EHANELGLK
+433 
-442 GNDDIHYIA
+442 
-451 LEEASGRGPVRYIMG
+451 
-466 SKKVLEDTLTDSF
+466 
-479 RILSNTSA
+479 
-487 NGETT
+487 
-492 YNFEQIVSAANS
+492 
-504 LGIPMGRPDD
+504 
-514 TMDKVIA
+514 
-521 ASAKRQSSANAWD
+521 
-534 KIESGA
+534 
-540 FNREA
+540 
-545 YVTGPLIKNFAENER
+545 
-560 GMALNILGDALELGT
+560 
-575 DVATAA
+575 
-581 SAHKAGDTGGII
+581 
-593 TDDFMKRT
+593 
-601 EQLFGIA
+601 
-608 KQHYGIDP
+608 
-616 NDPKSKMF
+616 
-624 SVAGVQKII
+624 
-633 ENINNEDV
+633 
-641 LSMVNMVQT
+641 
-650 EAAALPSVKDY
+650 
-661 HKTVAMNLLAKEYHK
+661 
-676 VYDELHPEYGYRASI
+676 
-691 SDKMLDGISKD
+691 
-702 MHLSGGAFSFD
+702 
-713 VRQENAEKSIG
+713 
-724 SIKNTMK
+724 
-731 RLLTKPGNESVSRS
+731 
-745 DYVNGYSIL
+745 
-754 IKNIFGAK
+754 
-762 SRQAR
+762 
-767 GFEKLIG
+767 
-774 SQNADMTD
+774 
-782 FAEYVFRNV
+782 
-791 QRLRMNTYR
+791 
-800 NSQEYHEMFRTS
+800 
-812 STPSKD
+812 
-818 VSLFKD
+818 
-824 NDELVNRLR
+824 
-833 AGVIKNLKA
+833 
-842 LSSTPEDSVNSIYNY
+842 
-857 LMGNVTRTDFDIF
+857 
-870 SNRNSYAG
+870 
-878 NLYDQVSDHM
+878 
-888 KSFANQLEYLA
+888 
-899 HQNQQDILIKDGRLM
+899 
-914 MGKGN
+914 
-919 TFRDITGNI
+919 
-928 PLLKRLDSV
+928 
-937 PVLAFGNTNIAI
+937 
-949 NPMLNIVEGAKP
+949 MLNIVEGAKS

-1101 KGSVFNNGKDKDIYR
+1101 KGSVFNNDKDKDIYR

-1121 RALESLIFAKDSNNM
+1121 RALESLIFAKDSNDM
-1136 TPIENALLDVSSA
+1136 TPIENTLLDVSSA

-1169 HSGREFAQSIDLIPE
+1169 RSGREFAQSIDLIPE
-1184 VATQKNAVQNTVPIA
+1184 VATQKNAVHNTVPIV

-1207 PNINFRA
+1207 PNINYRA

-1293 IFKTMKRKIERT
+1293 IFNTMKQKIEKT
-1305 YNRKLTKEEIDHLKS
+1305 YNRKMTPEEIDHLKS

-1405 SNAYRDLPK
+1405 SNAYGDLFK
-1414 ISKTK
+1414 ISKTE
-1419 MFGKINFYSDH
+1419 MFGKINFYSDN
-1430 GTHKLTKEEVQDIL
+1430 GTRKLTKEEVQAAL
-1444 DKIGSVDASYDYEAL
+1444 DRIGSVDASYDYEAL
-1459 IRTLK
+1459 IRTLRE
-1464 TDGVTVMMDYKPVGS
+1464 DGVTVMMDYKPVGS

-1546 DNKPNITKLRGEL
+1546 DNKPNITKLREEL
-1559 LKQYGS
+1559 LKQYSS

-1628 GEVVSRVAK
+1628 GEVLSRVAK

-1656 LKNGKV
+1656 LKNSKV

-1778 IATVGED
+1778 IATIGED

-1870 KLKSKD
+1870 KLKSKN

-1993 KSVRAITV
+1993 KSVRAIMV
-2001 GYRISSESMRVDDA
+2001 GHRISSESMRVDDS
-2015 SDFIQSRKY
+2015 SDFIQSRRY

-2055 LDSSLSEAEKAT
+2055 LDNSLSEAEKAT

-2118 KADHDGD
+2118 KDDHDGD

-2217 NDLKVNEQVTL
+2217 NDLKVNEQITL
-2228 KGGKGI
+2228 EGGKGI
-2234 SRITNAQQLVAD
+2234 SRTINARQLVAD
-2246 VITGIHETFLSP
+2246 VMSGIHETFLSP
-2258 KNSSQ
+2258 KNFSQ
-2263 DYISQIISLPS
+2263 DFISQVVSLPS

-2307 ESIKSMQKNTTLYGN
+2307 ESVKSMQKNTTLYGN

-2358 AEFQKTMENMAQ
+2358 AEFQKTMKNMAQ

-2554 SSATVTTR
+2554 GSATVTTR

>member
-16 SFTTAGFDTLS
+16 SFTMAGFDTLS
-27 SLNTMLNSVRLER
+27 SLNTILSNVRLER
-40 RKHTELLL
+40 RKHTELVL
-48 NTTTTMPVALNGMAN
+48 NTTTTLPVALNGMAN

-165 LGYKDYAD
+165 LSYKDYTD
-173 TKKYQE
+173 IKKYQE

-186 ALSKEGDATH
+186 ALAKEGDATH

-231 DKSID
+231 DTGID

-241 LAVNKLN
+241 FAINKLN

-325 LMKNSGF
+325 LMKNAGF

-341 INNSSKN
+341 INNSPKN

-388 FSARVNDD
+388 FSARVNSD

-405 PIVTNSAYNVKFVGQ
+405 PVVTNSAYNVKYVGQ

-479 RILSNTSA
+479 RVLSNTSA

-581 SAHKAGDTGGII
+581 SARKAGDTGGII

-633 ENINNEDV
+633 ENINNEDI
-641 LSMVNMVQT
+641 LSMINIVQT
-650 EAAALPSVKDY
+650 EAAALPGVQNY

-702 MHLSGGAFSFD
+702 IHLSGGAFSFD

-731 RLLTKPGNESVSRS
+731 RLLTRPGRESVSRS
-745 DYVNGYSIL
+745 DYVKGYSIL
-754 IKNIFGAK
+754 VKNIFGAK
-762 SRQAR
+762 SRQAQ
-767 GFEKLIG
+767 GFESLVERQG
-774 SQNADMTD
+774 SDMTD
-782 FAEYVFRNV
+782 FAEYIFRNV
-791 QRLRMNTYR
+791 QQLRIDTYR
-800 NSQEYHEMFRTS
+800 DGKKHHEMFRTS

-818 VSLFKD
+818 ISLFKD

-857 LMGNVTRTDFDIF
+857 LMGNITRKDFDIF
-870 SNRNSYAG
+870 SNRNNYAG
-878 NLYDQVSDHM
+878 ALYNQVSDHM
-888 KSFANQLEYLA
+888 KSFANQLEFLA

-949 NPMLNIVEGAKP
+949 NPTLNVVEGAKP

-999 EALFETLNRLKKNL
+999 EALFETLSRLKKDL

-1028 LLHGYGGVLDSSFQ
+1028 LLQGYGGVLDSSFQ

-1068 SGIADDWEHI
+1068 SGIAGDWNHV

-1094 IYKGYSG
+1094 IYKNYSG
-1101 KGSVFNNGKDKDIYR
+1101 KGSVFNVEKGEAYR

-1121 RALESLIFAKDSNNM
+1121 RALESLIFAKDSSGM
-1136 TPIENALLDVSSA
+1136 TPIENALQDVNSA
-1149 GKFHELRRIGK
+1149 GKFHELQRIGK
-1160 DEYKLEQID
+1160 DEYKLRRID
-1169 HSGREFAQSIDLIPE
+1169 RSGTEFAQSIELIPE
-1184 VATQKNAVQNTVPIA
+1184 VATQKNAVHNTMPIA
-1199 GIKDNASG
+1199 GIKDNSSG
-1207 PNINFRA
+1207 PNINYRA

-1221 YNKSMANASMLVP
+1221 YNKSMANATMLTP
-1234 EEVKAVLRQA
+1234 EKVKDVLRQA
-1244 GLPDNYEEN
+1244 DLPDNYEEN

-1267 YVFNGTNVV
+1267 YAFNGTNVV

-1293 IFKTMKRKIERT
+1293 IFNTMKQKIEKT
-1305 YNRKLTKEEIDHLKS
+1305 YNRKMTPEEIDHLKS

-1339 GVIDA
+1339 GMMDA
-1344 LNTSSTSSGG
+1344 LHTSNTSSGG

-1364 NKEFLEENM
+1364 NKEFIEENM
-1373 PIYRGPDGT
+1373 PIYRDVDGT
-1382 LRFKDWQKMT
+1382 LRFKDSQRMT
-1392 SIGRNKKFNIFAK
+1392 SIGKNKKFNVFAE
-1405 SNAYRDLPK
+1405 SNAYGDLPK
-1414 ISKTK
+1414 ISRTE
-1419 MFGKINFYSDH
+1419 MFGKINFYFDKN
-1430 GTHKLTKEEVQDIL
+1430 TRELTKEEVQAIL
-1444 DKIGSVDASYDYEAL
+1444 DKIGSVDANYDYEAL

-1464 TDGVTVMMDYKPVGS
+1464 NNGVTVMMDYKPIGS
-1479 RAAKLFAESD
+1479 RTTKLFAEGD
-1489 KLTAAGFNTRVG
+1489 KLTASGFNTRVG

-1514 GFGRALEKQLDWEF
+1514 DFGKAIEKQLDWEF

-1533 LWHDKLADVFETK
+1533 LWHDKLADVFKTK
-1546 DNKPNITKLRGEL
+1546 DNKPDIVKLRGEL
-1559 LKQYGS
+1559 SRHYGS
-1565 LKEGV
+1565 LEAGV
-1570 KAIREERDLMDKA
+1570 KAIRKERDLMDKA
-1583 LGEYLGVKDWTTATG
+1583 LGEYLGVEDWTTATG
-1598 ATEAAKRKD
+1598 STEAAKRKD

-1628 GEVVSRVAK
+1628 GETLSRVAK
-1637 TLKDKGTFKF
+1637 TLKEKGTFKF
-1647 LDDSNLEYN
+1647 IDDSNLEYN
-1656 LKNGKV
+1656 LKNGKI

-1671 GTYKDE
+1671 GTYTNEEGKV
-1677 HGNIVSK
+1677 VSK

-1693 KSALKEDE
+1693 KSALREDE

-1713 NKFAE
+1713 NKYIE
-1718 KISFLLFSKNYV
+1718 KISYMQFSKDYV
-1730 HQEQVATLDSVSAN
+1730 HQAQVATLDSVSAGH
-1744 QLKRIMLNANSVED
+1744 LRRLMLNTGSVED

-1763 DKNSKYYNEV
+1763 DKNSKYYADISKHD
-1773 VQRGG
+1773 GMIMIG
-1778 IATVGED
+1778 DD
-1785 ILNAFTHT
+1785 ILDAFSHT
-1793 RYSRLKRKEEQK
+1793 RYSRLKRKEEQM
-1805 LANKF
+1805 LARSN
-1810 SFELG
+1810 SFESG

-1825 ASKNIIASEEHIK
+1825 ASKNIIASEDHIK

-1843 EQQLALA
+1843 EQQLAIA

-1856 NAGSQATVMDEFDQ
+1856 NAGSQAAAMDEFDQ
-1870 KLKSKD
+1870 KLKFKD
-1876 GNIQKAALNE
+1876 GNIQKAALSE
-1886 LNTKINI
+1886 LNTKLNI

-1938 NSAQTAY
+1938 NAAQTSY
-1945 VKQTEEMLHY
+1945 VNQVEEMLHY

-1967 QNKLAEVKQRVN
+1967 QNKLVDAKQRVN
-1979 DEISDALK
+1979 DATADALK
-1987 TNSDLT
+1987 LNSDLT
-1993 KSVRAITV
+1993 KSVSAITT
-2001 GYRISSESMRVDDA
+2001 GYRISSESMRVDNA

-2034 KKGYTP
+2034 KKNYTP
-2040 AIAVVGQEQLEQLGL
+2040 AVAIIGQERLEQLGL

-2067 RLRQIREEGITV
+2067 RLKQIREEGVTV

-2090 SIAFGKVYYDPSIA
+2090 SMAFAKVYYDPSIA

-2139 GTPITANDMLGFDMQ
+2139 GTPITANDMLAADMQ
-2154 YRRDVLDVTPQ
+2154 YRRDVLDVTPK
-2165 NIKDEAKNRL
+2165 NIANEAADRL
-2175 KLYTPKDVEFEQG
+2175 KTYTPKDVEFEQG
-2188 TIADNIIR
+2188 TIADNIVR
-2196 NRLTAAAGELYNSGK
+2196 NRLTTAAGELYNTTK
-2211 GIEQLV
+2211 GLERMV
-2217 NDLKVNEQVTL
+2217 GDLKVNEEVTL
-2228 KGGKGI
+2228 SGGKGI
-2234 SRITNAQQLVAD
+2234 SKTMNARQLVAD
-2246 VITGIHETFLSP
+2246 VMSGIHETFLSP
-2258 KNSSQ
+2258 KNFSQ
-2263 DYISQIISLPS
+2263 EFVSQVTALPS
-2274 SIQDALQYQK
+2274 AVQDALQYQK
-2284 GDTGGSAIRR
+2284 GDTGALVIRR
-2294 VSDVLTGNERIWN
+2294 VSDTLTSNDQIWN
-2307 ESIKSMQKNTTLYGN
+2307 ESFKSMSKNTTLYKN

-2329 SEEFLG
+2329 NEDLTSDVAESKAAEEVRQQFR
-2335 QNGHLSKEEQEA
+2335 N
-2347 IARAQVSESVK
+2347 
-2358 AEFQKTMENMAQ
+2358 TMERMAQ
-2370 SAEEKGWTSGQAVR
+2370 EAEEKGWSSGQAVR

-2395 NDNADAQ
+2395 NSSNGDVQ
-2402 IKQVQEQQKAMQAAQ
+2402 IKKIQEQQKAMQAAQ

-2429 QKITDMQTNEAVMNK
+2429 QKVTDMQTNESIMNK

-2462 KIKSNRSKAVLGALA
+2462 RVKSNRSKAVLGALA

-2554 SSATVTTR
+2554 GSATVTTR

>member
-16 SFTTAGFDTLS
+16 SFTMAGFDTLS
-27 SLNTMLNSVRLER
+27 SLNTMLSNVRLER

-63 KEYVL
+63 KEYIL

-108 YSGIDKKAE
+108 FSGIDEKAE

-124 LNPDFK
+124 LKPDFK
-130 REELSRSEKVVA
+130 YEELSRSEKVVA

-151 YRDGSGGI
+151 YREGSGGI

-173 TKKYQE
+173 MKKYQE

-186 ALSKEGDATH
+186 ALAKEGDATH

-208 DTTLVTYNGKTFDVN
+208 DTTLVTYNGKAFDVN

-231 DKSID
+231 DTGID

-241 LAVNKLN
+241 LAINKLN

-265 NPQAMKEAYREHIVG
+265 NPQAMKEAYREHILG

-302 GLALGLDVNAAHSAI
+302 GLAVGLDVNAAHSAI

-325 LMKNSGF
+325 LMKNAGF

-341 INNSSKN
+341 INNSPKN
-348 KIQYKV
+348 KVQYKV

-388 FSARVNDD
+388 FSARANENGV
-396 GAFTAYNNA
+396 FTAYNNA

-420 LDRNDSSL
+420 LDRNDSLL

-479 RILSNTSA
+479 RVLSNTSV

-514 TMDKVIA
+514 TMDKVMA
-521 ASAKRQSSANAWD
+521 ASVKRQSSANAWD

-581 SAHKAGDTGGII
+581 SARKAGDTGGII

-633 ENINNEDV
+633 ENINNEDI
-641 LSMVNMVQT
+641 LSMINIVQT
-650 EAAALPSVKDY
+650 EAAALPGVQNY

-691 SDKMLDGISKD
+691 SDKMLDGISKN

-724 SIKNTMK
+724 SIKNMMT
-731 RLLTKPGNESVSRS
+731 RLLTRPGRESVSRS
-745 DYVNGYSIL
+745 DYVKGYSVL
-754 IKNIFGAK
+754 VKNIFGAK
-762 SRQAR
+762 SRQAQ
-767 GFEKLIG
+767 GFESLVERQG
-774 SQNADMTD
+774 SDMTD
-782 FAEYVFRNV
+782 FAEYIFRNV
-791 QRLRMNTYR
+791 QQLRIDTYR
-800 NSQEYHEMFRTS
+800 DGKKHHEMFRTS

-818 VSLFKD
+818 ISLFKD

-857 LMGNVTRTDFDIF
+857 LMGNITRKDFDIF
-870 SNRNSYAG
+870 SNRNNYAG
-878 NLYDQVSDHM
+878 ALYDQVSDHM
-888 KSFANQLEYLA
+888 KSFANQLEFLA

-949 NPMLNIVEGAKP
+949 NPTLNVVEGAKP

-969 IKGLSTYDHLEN
+969 IKGLSIYDHLEN

-999 EALFETLNRLKKNL
+999 EALFETLSRLKKDL

-1028 LLHGYGGVLDSSFQ
+1028 LLQGYGGVLDSSFQ

-1068 SGIADDWEHI
+1068 SGIASDWNHI
-1078 NFQDNESLQN
+1078 NFQNNESLQN

-1094 IYKGYSG
+1094 IYKNYSG
-1101 KGSVFNNGKDKDIYR
+1101 KGSIFNVEKGEAYR

-1121 RALESLIFAKDSNNM
+1121 RALESLIFAKDSSGM
-1136 TPIENALLDVSSA
+1136 TPIENALQDVNSA
-1149 GKFHELRRIGK
+1149 GKFHELQRIGK
-1160 DEYKLEQID
+1160 DEYKLRRID
-1169 HSGREFAQSIDLIPE
+1169 RSGIEFAQSIELIPE
-1184 VATQKNAVQNTVPIA
+1184 VATQKNAVHNTMPIA
-1199 GIKDNASG
+1199 GIKDNSSG
-1207 PNINFRA
+1207 PNINYRA

-1221 YNKSMANASMLVP
+1221 YNKSMANATMLTP
-1234 EEVKAVLRQA
+1234 EKVKDVLRQA
-1244 GLPDNYEEN
+1244 DLPDNYEEN

-1267 YVFNGTNVV
+1267 YAFNGTNVV

-1283 GQTIAGEKEK
+1283 DQTIASEKEK
-1293 IFKTMKRKIERT
+1293 IFNTMKQKIEKT
-1305 YNRKLTKEEIDHLKS
+1305 YNRKMTPEEIDHLKS

-1339 GVIDA
+1339 GVMDA
-1344 LNTSSTSSGG
+1344 LHTSNTSSGG

-1364 NKEFLEENM
+1364 NKEFIEENM
-1373 PIYRGPDGT
+1373 PIYRDVDGT
-1382 LRFKDWQKMT
+1382 LRFKDSQRMT
-1392 SIGRNKKFNIFAK
+1392 SIGKNKKFNVFAE
-1405 SNAYRDLPK
+1405 SNAYGDLPK
-1414 ISKTK
+1414 ISRTE
-1419 MFGKINFYSDH
+1419 MFGKINFYSDN
-1430 GTHKLTKEEVQDIL
+1430 GTRELTKEEVQTVL
-1444 DKIGSVDASYDYEAL
+1444 DKIGTVDAGDDYEAL

-1464 TDGVTVMMDYKPVGS
+1464 NNGVTVMMDYKPVGS
-1479 RAAKLFAESD
+1479 RTTKLFAEGD
-1489 KLTAAGFNTRVG
+1489 KLTASGFNTRVG

-1514 GFGRALEKQLDWEF
+1514 GFEKAMEKQLDWEF

-1533 LWHDKLADVFETK
+1533 LWHDKLADVFKTK
-1546 DNKPNITKLRGEL
+1546 DNKPDIVKLRGEL
-1559 LKQYGS
+1559 SRHYGS
-1565 LKEGV
+1565 LEAGV
-1570 KAIREERDLMDKA
+1570 KAIRKERDLMDKA
-1583 LGEYLGVKDWTTATG
+1583 LGEYLGVEDWTTATG
-1598 ATEAAKRKD
+1598 STEAAKRKD

-1628 GEVVSRVAK
+1628 AETLSRVAK
-1637 TLKDKGTFKF
+1637 TLKEKGTFKF
-1647 LDDSNLEYN
+1647 IDDSNLEYN
-1656 LKNGKV
+1656 LKNGKI

-1671 GTYKDE
+1671 GTYTNEEGKV
-1677 HGNIVSK
+1677 VSK

-1693 KSALKEDE
+1693 KSALREDE

-1713 NKFAE
+1713 NKYVE
-1718 KISFLLFSKNYV
+1718 KISYMQFSKDYV
-1730 HQEQVATLDSVSAN
+1730 HQAQVATLDSVSAGH
-1744 QLKRIMLNANSVED
+1744 LRRLMLNTGSVED

-1763 DKNSKYYNEV
+1763 DKNSKYYADISKRDGMV
-1773 VQRGG
+1773 MIGD
-1778 IATVGED
+1778 D
-1785 ILNAFTHT
+1785 ILDAFSHT

-1805 LANKF
+1805 LARSN
-1810 SFELG
+1810 SFESG

-1825 ASKNIIASEEHIK
+1825 ASKNIIASEDHIK

-1843 EQQLALA
+1843 EQQLAIA

-1856 NAGSQATVMDEFDQ
+1856 NTGSQAATMDEFDQ

-1876 GNIQKAALNE
+1876 GNIQKAALSE
-1886 LNTKINI
+1886 LNTKLNI
-1893 ADIKFDDKGNV
+1893 SDIKFDDKGNV

-1938 NSAQTAY
+1938 NAAQTSY
-1945 VKQTEEMLHY
+1945 VNQVEEMLHY

-1967 QNKLAEVKQRVN
+1967 QNKLAEAKQRVN
-1979 DEISDALK
+1979 DKTVDALK
-1987 TNSDLT
+1987 LNSDLT
-1993 KSVRAITV
+1993 KSVSAITT

-2034 KKGYTP
+2034 KKNYTP
-2040 AIAVVGQEQLEQLGL
+2040 AVAIVGQERLEQLGL

-2067 RLRQIREEGITV
+2067 RLKQIREEGVTV

-2090 SIAFGKVYYDPSIA
+2090 SMAFAKVYYDPSIA

-2139 GTPITANDMLGFDMQ
+2139 GTPITANDMLAADMQ
-2154 YRRDVLDVTPQ
+2154 YRRDALNVTPK
-2165 NIKDEAKNRL
+2165 NIADEAANRL
-2175 KLYTPKDVEFEQG
+2175 KAYTPKDVEFEQG
-2188 TIADNIIR
+2188 TIADNIVR
-2196 NRLTAAAGELYNSGK
+2196 NRLTTAAGELYNTTK
-2211 GIEQLV
+2211 GLERMV
-2217 NDLKVNEQVTL
+2217 GDLKVNEEVTL
-2228 KGGKGI
+2228 SGGKGI
-2234 SRITNAQQLVAD
+2234 SKTMNARQLVAD
-2246 VITGIHETFLSP
+2246 VMSGIHETFLSP
-2258 KNSSQ
+2258 KNFSQ
-2263 DYISQIISLPS
+2263 EFVSQVTVLPS
-2274 SIQDALQYQK
+2274 AIQDALQYQK
-2284 GDTGGSAIRR
+2284 GDTGASVIRR
-2294 VSDVLTGNERIWN
+2294 VSDTLTSNDQIWN
-2307 ESIKSMQKNTTLYGN
+2307 ESFKSMSKNTTLYKN

-2329 SEEFLG
+2329 NEDLTSDVAESKAAEEVRQQFR
-2335 QNGHLSKEEQEA
+2335 N
-2347 IARAQVSESVK
+2347 
-2358 AEFQKTMENMAQ
+2358 TMERMAQ
-2370 SAEEKGWTSGQAVR
+2370 AAEEKGWSSGQAVR
-2384 ELRMFDARALK
+2384 EFRMFDARALK
-2395 NDNADAQ
+2395 NSSNGDVQ
-2402 IKQVQEQQKAMQAAQ
+2402 IKKIQEQQKAMQAAQ

-2462 KIKSNRSKAVLGALA
+2462 KVKSNRSKAVLGALA

-2539 AAIAALNNAPAFAGG
+2539 AAIAALNNASAFAGG
-2554 SSATVTTR
+2554 GSATVTTR

>member
-16 SFTTAGFDTLS
+16 SFTMAGFDTLS
-27 SLNTMLNSVRLER
+27 SLNTMLSNVRLER

-108 YSGIDKKAE
+108 FSGIDEKAE

-124 LNPDFK
+124 LKPDFK
-130 REELSRSEKVVA
+130 YEELSRSEKVVA

-151 YRDGSGGI
+151 YREGSGGI

-173 TKKYQE
+173 MKKYQE

-186 ALSKEGDATH
+186 ALAKEGDATH

-208 DTTLVTYNGKTFDVN
+208 DTTLVTYNGKAFDVN

-231 DKSID
+231 DTSID

-241 LAVNKLN
+241 LAINKLN

-265 NPQAMKEAYREHIVG
+265 NPQAMKEAYREHILG

-302 GLALGLDVNAAHSAI
+302 GLAVGLDVNAAHSAI

-325 LMKNSGF
+325 LMKNAGF

-341 INNSSKN
+341 INNSPEN
-348 KIQYKV
+348 KVQYKV

-388 FSARVNDD
+388 FSARANENGV
-396 GAFTAYNNA
+396 FTAYNNA

-479 RILSNTSA
+479 RVLSNTSV

-521 ASAKRQSSANAWD
+521 ASTKRQSSANAWD

-581 SAHKAGDTGGII
+581 SARKAGDTGGII

-633 ENINNEDV
+633 ENINNEDI
-641 LSMVNMVQT
+641 LSMINIVQT
-650 EAAALPSVKDY
+650 EAAALPGVQNY

-731 RLLTKPGNESVSRS
+731 RLLTRPGRESVSRS
-745 DYVNGYSIL
+745 DYVKGYSVL
-754 IKNIFGAK
+754 VKNIFGAK
-762 SRQAR
+762 SRQAQ
-767 GFEKLIG
+767 GFESLVERQG
-774 SQNADMTD
+774 SDMTD
-782 FAEYVFRNV
+782 FAEYIFRNV
-791 QRLRMNTYR
+791 QQLRIDTYR
-800 NSQEYHEMFRTS
+800 DGKKHHEMFRTS

-818 VSLFKD
+818 ISLFKD
-824 NDELVNRLR
+824 DDELVNRLR

-857 LMGNVTRTDFDIF
+857 LMGNITRKDFDIF
-870 SNRNSYAG
+870 SNRNNYAG
-878 NLYDQVSDHM
+878 ALYDQVSDHM
-888 KSFANQLEYLA
+888 KSFANQLEFLA

-949 NPMLNIVEGAKP
+949 NPTLNVVEGAKP

-999 EALFETLNRLKKNL
+999 EALFETLSRLKKDL

-1028 LLHGYGGVLDSSFQ
+1028 LLQGYGGVLDSSFQ

-1094 IYKGYSG
+1094 IYKDYSG

-1136 TPIENALLDVSSA
+1136 TPIENALYDVSSS

-1169 HSGREFAQSIDLIPE
+1169 RSGREFAQSIDLIPE
-1184 VATQKNAVQNTVPIA
+1184 VATQKNAVHNTMPIA

-1293 IFKTMKRKIERT
+1293 IFNTMKQKIEKT
-1305 YNRKLTKEEIDHLKS
+1305 YNRKMTPEEIDHLKS

-1405 SNAYRDLPK
+1405 SNAYGDLPK
-1414 ISKTK
+1414 ISKTE

-1430 GTHKLTKEEVQDIL
+1430 GTHKLTKEEVQAAL
-1444 DKIGSVDASYDYEAL
+1444 DRIGSVDASYDYEAL

-1507 ASIFKKA
+1507 ASIFKEA

-1677 HGNIVSK
+1677 HGNVVSK

-1693 KSALKEDE
+1693 KSTLKEDE

-1713 NKFAE
+1713 NKFTE

-1810 SFELG
+1810 SFESG

-1967 QNKLAEVKQRVN
+1967 QNKLAEAKQRVN
-1979 DEISDALK
+1979 DATADALK

-2040 AIAVVGQEQLEQLGL
+2040 VIAVVGQKQLEQLGL

-2067 RLRQIREEGITV
+2067 RLRQIREEGITI

-2084 PHNYAK
+2084 PHNYTK

-2188 TIADNIIR
+2188 TIADNIVR

-2217 NDLKVNEQVTL
+2217 NDLKVNEQITL
-2228 KGGKGI
+2228 EGGKGI

-2358 AEFQKTMENMAQ
+2358 AEFQKTMKNMAQ

-2449 VSKLRNSAFKKLD
+2449 VSKLRNSAFKKLN

-2554 SSATVTTR
+2554 GSATVTTR

>member
-16 SFTTAGFDTLS
+16 SFTMAGFDTLS
-27 SLNTMLNSVRLER
+27 SLNTMLSNVRLER

-108 YSGIDKKAE
+108 FSGIDEKAE

-124 LNPDFK
+124 LKPDFK
-130 REELSRSEKVVA
+130 YEELSRSEKVVA

-151 YRDGSGGI
+151 YREGSGSI

-173 TKKYQE
+173 MKKYQE

-208 DTTLVTYNGKTFDVN
+208 DTTLVTYNGKAFDVN

-231 DKSID
+231 DTGID

-241 LAVNKLN
+241 LAINKLS

-265 NPQAMKEAYREHIVG
+265 NPQSMKEAYREHILG

-302 GLALGLDVNAAHSAI
+302 GLAVGLDVNAAHSAI

-325 LMKNSGF
+325 LMKNAGF

-341 INNSSKN
+341 INNSPKN
-348 KIQYKV
+348 KVQYKV

-377 QAEDGGYEFPQ
+377 QSEDGGYEFPQ
-388 FSARVNDD
+388 FSARANDN
-396 GAFTAYNNA
+396 GVFTAYNNA

-479 RILSNTSA
+479 RVLSNTSA

-504 LGIPMGRPDD
+504 LGIPMGRPDN

-581 SAHKAGDTGGII
+581 SARKAGDTGGII

-608 KQHYGIDP
+608 KQHYGIDS

-650 EAAALPSVKDY
+650 EAAALPGVKDY

-731 RLLTKPGNESVSRS
+731 RLLTRPGRESVSRS
-745 DYVNGYSIL
+745 DYVKGYSVL
-754 IKNIFGAK
+754 VKNIFGAK
-762 SRQAR
+762 SRQAQ
-767 GFEKLIG
+767 GFENLVERQG
-774 SQNADMTD
+774 SDMTD
-782 FAEYVFRNV
+782 FAEYIFRNV
-791 QRLRMNTYR
+791 QQLRIDTYR
-800 NSQEYHEMFRTS
+800 DGKKHHEMFRTS

-824 NDELVNRLR
+824 DDELVNRLR
-833 AGVIKNLKA
+833 ASVIKNLKA

-857 LMGNVTRTDFDIF
+857 LMGNITRKDFDIF
-870 SNRNSYAG
+870 SNRNNYAG
-878 NLYDQVSDHM
+878 ALYDQVSDHM
-888 KSFANQLEYLA
+888 KSFANQLEFLA

-949 NPMLNIVEGAKP
+949 NPILNVVEGAKP

-989 NKSLGQMSPV
+989 NKNLGQMSPV
-999 EALFETLNRLKKNL
+999 EALFETLSRLKKDL

-1028 LLHGYGGVLDSSFQ
+1028 LLQGYGGVLDSSFQ

-1068 SGIADDWEHI
+1068 SGIASDWNHI

-1094 IYKGYSG
+1094 IYKDYSG
-1101 KGSVFNNGKDKDIYR
+1101 KGSVFNVEKGEAYR

-1121 RALESLIFAKDSNNM
+1121 RALESLIFAKDSSGM
-1136 TPIENALLDVSSA
+1136 TPIENALQNVNSA
-1149 GKFHELRRIGK
+1149 GKFHELQRIGK
-1160 DEYKLEQID
+1160 DEYKLRRID
-1169 HSGREFAQSIDLIPE
+1169 RSGTEFAQSIELIPE
-1184 VATQKNAVQNTVPIA
+1184 VATQKNAVHNTMPIA

-1221 YNKSMANASMLVP
+1221 YNKSMANATMLTP
-1234 EEVKAVLRQA
+1234 EDVKDVLRQA
-1244 GLPDNYEEN
+1244 DLPDNYEEN

-1283 GQTIAGEKEK
+1283 GQTVAGEKEK
-1293 IFKTMKRKIERT
+1293 IFNIMKKKIEKT
-1305 YNRKLTKEEIDHLKS
+1305 YNRKMTQEEIDHLKS

-1339 GVIDA
+1339 GVMDA
-1344 LNTSSTSSGG
+1344 LATSNTSPGG
-1354 TSFNLTEHSL
+1354 TSFNLTEQSL

-1373 PIYRGPDGT
+1373 PIYRDVDGT
-1382 LRFKDWQKMT
+1382 LRYKDSQKMT
-1392 SIGRNKKFNIFAK
+1392 SIGRNKKFNVFAE
-1405 SNAYRDLPK
+1405 SNAYGDLPK
-1414 ISKTK
+1414 ISRTE

-1430 GTHKLTKEEVQDIL
+1430 GTRKLTKEEVQDIL
-1444 DKIGSVDASYDYEAL
+1444 DKIGTVDASYDYETL
-1459 IRTLK
+1459 VRTLK
-1464 TDGVTVMMDYKPVGS
+1464 TNGVTVMMDYKPVGS
-1479 RAAKLFAESD
+1479 QATKLFAESD
-1489 KLTAAGFNTRVG
+1489 KLTAASLNTRVG

-1514 GFGRALEKQLDWEF
+1514 GFGKAMEKQLNWEF

-1546 DNKPNITKLRGEL
+1546 DNKPDIVKLRGEL
-1559 LKQYGS
+1559 SRHYGS
-1565 LKEGV
+1565 LEAGV
-1570 KAIREERDLMDKA
+1570 KAIRKERDLMDKA
-1583 LGEYLGVKDWTTATG
+1583 LGEYLGVEHWSTATG

-1628 GEVVSRVAK
+1628 GEVLSRVAK
-1637 TLKDKGTFKF
+1637 TLKEKGTFKF
-1647 LDDSNLEYN
+1647 IDDSNLEYN

-1671 GTYKDE
+1671 GTYENETGK
-1677 HGNIVSK
+1677 IVSK

-1713 NKFAE
+1713 NKYE
-1718 KISFLLFSKNYV
+1718 ERISYLQFSKNYV
-1730 HQEQVATLDSVSAN
+1730 HQAQVATLDSVSAE
-1744 QLKRIMLNANSVED
+1744 QLKRLMLNSKSVED

-1763 DKNSKYYNEV
+1763 DKNSKYYTHIAE
-1773 VQRGG
+1773 RGG
-1778 IATVGED
+1778 MITVGDD
-1785 ILNAFTHT
+1785 ILDAFTHT

-1805 LANKF
+1805 LAHSN
-1810 SFELG
+1810 SFEPG

-1825 ASKNIIASEEHIK
+1825 ASKNIIASEDHIK

-1850 KRNGAS
+1850 KRNGVS
-1856 NAGSQATVMDEFDQ
+1856 NSGSQATAMDEFDRI
-1870 KLKSKD
+1870 LKSKD
-1876 GNIQKAALNE
+1876 GNVQKAALNE
-1886 LNTKINI
+1886 LNNKINI
-1893 ADIKFDDKGNV
+1893 ADIKFDDKGNI
-1904 INVGHLKGNIV
+1904 INVGHLRGNISV
-1915 SDDGKYHFNYDLH
+1915 EDGKYHFNYDLH
-1928 LGRTYGNEQL
+1928 LGRTYGNQQL
-1938 NSAQTAY
+1938 SDAQTAY
-1945 VKQTEEMLHY
+1945 VNQTEEMLHY

-1967 QNKLAEVKQRVN
+1967 QNKLADAKQRVN
-1979 DEISDALK
+1979 DATSDALK
-1987 TNSDLT
+1987 LNSDLT
-1993 KSVRAITV
+1993 KSVKAITA

-2034 KKGYTP
+2034 KRDYTP
-2040 AIAVVGQEQLEQLGL
+2040 AVAIVGQERLEQLGL

-2067 RLRQIREEGITV
+2067 RLKQIREEGVTI

-2090 SIAFGKVYYDPSIA
+2090 SMAFAKVYYDPSIA

-2139 GTPITANDMLGFDMQ
+2139 GTPITANDMLAADMQ
-2154 YRRDVLDVTPQ
+2154 YRRDVLDVTPK
-2165 NIKDEAKNRL
+2165 NIANEAADRL
-2175 KLYTPKDVEFEQG
+2175 KTYMPKDVEFEQG
-2188 TIADNIIR
+2188 TIADNIVR
-2196 NRLTAAAGELYNSGK
+2196 NRLTTAAGEPYNAIK
-2211 GIEQLV
+2211 GLERMV
-2217 NDLKVNEQVTL
+2217 GDLKINEEVTL
-2228 KGGKGI
+2228 SGGKGI
-2234 SRITNAQQLVAD
+2234 SKTTNAKQLVAE
-2246 VITGIHETFLSP
+2246 VASGMHETFLSP
-2258 KNSSQ
+2258 KNFSQ
-2263 DYISQIISLPS
+2263 EFVSKITSLPS
-2274 SIQDALQYQK
+2274 AIQDALQYQK
-2284 GDTGGSAIRR
+2284 GDTAGSIIRR
-2294 VSDVLTGNERIWN
+2294 VSDTLTSDDEIWN
-2307 ESIKSMQKNTTLYGN
+2307 ESFGSMKKNTTLYKN
-2322 MVSDIMK
+2322 MVSDIIENEGLTSDAAEAK
-2329 SEEFLG
+2329 AAG
-2335 QNGHLSKEEQEA
+2335 IVREQ
-2347 IARAQVSESVK
+2347 
-2358 AEFQKTMENMAQ
+2358 FQKTMENVAQ
-2370 SAEEKGWTSGQAVR
+2370 AADEKGWTSGQAVR
-2384 ELRMFDARALK
+2384 ELRMFDARALRS
-2395 NDNADAQ
+2395 DSDVQ
-2402 IKQVQEQQKAMQAAQ
+2402 IKQVQEQQKAMEAAQ
-2417 EATENAPMNQVE
+2417 EATKNAPMNQVE
-2429 QKITDMQTNEAVMNK
+2429 QKVTDMQTNEAVMNK

-2462 KIKSNRSKAVLGALA
+2462 KVKSNRSKAVLGALA

-2514 VMPQQGQANGG
+2514 VIPQKGQANGG

-2554 SSATVTTR
+2554 GSATVTTR

>member
-27 SLNTMLNSVRLER
+27 SLNTILSNVRLER
-40 RKHTELLL
+40 RKHTELVL
-48 NTTTTMPVALNGMAN
+48 NTTTTLPVALNGMAN

-165 LGYKDYAD
+165 LGYKDYTD
-173 TKKYQE
+173 IKKYQE

-186 ALSKEGDATH
+186 ALAKEGDATH

-231 DKSID
+231 DTGID

-241 LAVNKLN
+241 LAINKLN

-265 NPQAMKEAYREHIVG
+265 NPQAMKEAYREHILG
-280 SDIAKERLI
+280 SDISKERLI

-325 LMKNSGF
+325 LMKNAGF

-341 INNSSKN
+341 INNSPEN
-348 KIQYKV
+348 KVQYKV

-388 FSARVNDD
+388 FSARVNSD

-405 PIVTNSAYNVKFVGQ
+405 PVVTNSAYNVKYVGQ

-479 RILSNTSA
+479 RVLSNTSA
-487 NGETT
+487 YGETT

-514 TMDKVIA
+514 TMDKVMA
-521 ASAKRQSSANAWD
+521 ASVKRQSSANAWD
-534 KIESGA
+534 KIESGS

-560 GMALNILGDALELGT
+560 GIALNILGDALELGT

-581 SAHKAGDTGGII
+581 SARKAGDTGGII

-624 SVAGVQKII
+624 SVAGVQKIV

-641 LSMVNMVQT
+641 LSMINMIQT
-650 EAAALPSVKDY
+650 EAAALPGVKDY

-713 VRQENAEKSIG
+713 VRQENAEKSIS
-724 SIKNTMK
+724 SIKNMMK
-731 RLLTKPGNESVSRS
+731 RLLTKPGNDFVSRS

-754 IKNIFGAK
+754 VKNIFGAK
-762 SRQAR
+762 SLQAQ
-767 GFEKLIG
+767 GFESLIERQG
-774 SQNADMTD
+774 SDVTD
-782 FAEYVFRNV
+782 FAEYIFRRV
-791 QRLRMNTYR
+791 QQLRIDTYR
-800 NSQEYHEMFRTS
+800 DGKKHHEMFRTS
-812 STPSKD
+812 STPNKD
-818 VSLFKD
+818 ISLFKD

-857 LMGNVTRTDFDIF
+857 LMGNITRSDFDIF

-919 TFRDITGNI
+919 TFRDITGSI

-949 NPMLNIVEGAKP
+949 NPMLNIVEGAKS

-969 IKGLSTYDHLEN
+969 IKGLSVYDHLEN

-989 NKSLGQMSPV
+989 NKGLGQMSPV

-1101 KGSVFNNGKDKDIYR
+1101 KGPVFNNGKDKDIYR

-1169 HSGREFAQSIDLIPE
+1169 RSGREFAQSIDLIPE

-1207 PNINFRA
+1207 PNINYRA

-1293 IFKTMKRKIERT
+1293 IFNTMKQKIEKT
-1305 YNRKLTKEEIDHLKS
+1305 YNRKMTPEEIDHLKS

-1405 SNAYRDLPK
+1405 SNAYGDLPK
-1414 ISKTK
+1414 ISKTE
-1419 MFGKINFYSDH
+1419 MFGKINFYSDN
-1430 GTHKLTKEEVQDIL
+1430 GTRKLTKEEVQAAL

-1507 ASIFKKA
+1507 ASIFKEA

-1628 GEVVSRVAK
+1628 GEVLSRVTK

-1677 HGNIVSK
+1677 HDNIVSK

-1825 ASKNIIASEEHIK
+1825 AGKNIIASEEHIK

-1945 VKQTEEMLHY
+1945 VKQIEEMLHY

-1987 TNSDLT
+1987 INSDLT
-1993 KSVRAITV
+1993 KSVRAITA
-2001 GYRISSESMRVDDA
+2001 GHRISSESMRVDDA
-2015 SDFIQSRKY
+2015 SDFIQSRRY

-2139 GTPITANDMLGFDMQ
+2139 GTLITANDMLGFDMQ

-2188 TIADNIIR
+2188 TIADNIVR

-2234 SRITNAQQLVAD
+2234 SRTTNARQLVAD
-2246 VITGIHETFLSP
+2246 VMSGIHETFLSP
-2258 KNSSQ
+2258 KNFSQ
-2263 DYISQIISLPS
+2263 DFISQVVSLPS

-2554 SSATVTTR
+2554 GSATVTTR

>member
-27 SLNTMLNSVRLER
+27 SLNTILSNVRLER
-40 RKHTELLL
+40 RKHTELVL
-48 NTTTTMPVALNGMAN
+48 NTTTTLPVALNGMAN

-108 YSGIDKKAE
+108 YSGIDKKEE

-165 LGYKDYAD
+165 LGYKDYTD

-186 ALSKEGDATH
+186 ALAKEGDATH

-231 DKSID
+231 DTGID

-241 LAVNKLN
+241 LAINKLN

-325 LMKNSGF
+325 LMKNPGF
-332 RAFMAKAIE
+332 RSFIAKAIE
-341 INNSSKN
+341 INNSPKN

-354 SAGATIFNT
+354 SAGATIFNM

-388 FSARVNDD
+388 FSARVNND

-405 PIVTNSAYNVKFVGQ
+405 PVVTNSAYNVKYVGQ

-479 RILSNTSA
+479 RVLSNTSA
-487 NGETT
+487 YGETT

-514 TMDKVIA
+514 TMDKVMA

-534 KIESGA
+534 KIESGS

-545 YVTGPLIKNFAENER
+545 YVTGPLIKNFTEKER
-560 GMALNILGDALELGT
+560 GLALDILGDALELGT

-581 SAHKAGDTGGII
+581 SARKAGDAGGII

-616 NDPKSKMF
+616 NNPKSKMF

-633 ENINNEDV
+633 DNINNEDV

-650 EAAALPSVKDY
+650 EAAALPGVKDY

-713 VRQENAEKSIG
+713 VRQENADKSIG

-731 RLLTKPGNESVSRS
+731 RLLTKPGNDFVSRS

-762 SRQAR
+762 SKQAR
-767 GFEKLIG
+767 GFENLVA
-774 SQNADMTD
+774 SQNADMPD

-800 NSQEYHEMFRTS
+800 NSQKYHEMFRTS

-857 LMGNVTRTDFDIF
+857 LMGNITRSDFDIF

-949 NPMLNIVEGAKP
+949 NPMLNVVEGAKP

-969 IKGLSTYDHLEN
+969 IKGLSVYDHLEN

-989 NKSLGQMSPV
+989 SKGLGQMSPV

-1078 NFQDNESLQN
+1078 NFQDNKSLQN

-1136 TPIENALLDVSSA
+1136 TPIENALYDVSSA

-1160 DEYKLEQID
+1160 NEYKLEQID

-1184 VATQKNAVQNTVPIA
+1184 VATQKNAVHNTVPIA

-1283 GQTIAGEKEK
+1283 GQTISGEKEK
-1293 IFKTMKRKIERT
+1293 IFNTMKQKIEKT
-1305 YNRKLTKEEIDHLKS
+1305 YNRKMTPEEIDHLKS

-1405 SNAYRDLPK
+1405 LNAYGDLPK
-1414 ISKTK
+1414 ISKTE

-1489 KLTAAGFNTRVG
+1489 KLTAAGFNIRVG

-1528 LSNMI
+1528 LQNMI

-1583 LGEYLGVKDWTTATG
+1583 LGEYLGVKDWTIATG

-1677 HGNIVSK
+1677 HGNVVSK

-1785 ILNAFTHT
+1785 ILDAFTHT

-1838 EVASY
+1838 EAASY

-1876 GNIQKAALNE
+1876 GNIQKVALNE

-1904 INVGHLKGNIV
+1904 INIGHLKGNIV

-2015 SDFIQSRKY
+2015 SDFIQSRRY

-2165 NIKDEAKNRL
+2165 NIKDEAKDRL

-2188 TIADNIIR
+2188 TIADNIVR

-2217 NDLKVNEQVTL
+2217 NDLKVNEQITL
-2228 KGGKGI
+2228 EGGKGI
-2234 SRITNAQQLVAD
+2234 SRTTNARQLVAD
-2246 VITGIHETFLSP
+2246 VMSGIHETFLSP
-2258 KNSSQ
+2258 KNFSQ
-2263 DYISQIISLPS
+2263 DFISQVVSLPS
-2274 SIQDALQYQK
+2274 SIQNALQYQK

-2417 EATENAPMNQVE
+2417 EATENAPMNQIE
-2429 QKITDMQTNEAVMNK
+2429 QKITDMQTNETVMNK

-2539 AAIAALNNAPAFAGG
+2539 AAIAALNNAPTFAGSG
-2554 SSATVTTR
+2554 SATVTTR

>member
-27 SLNTMLNSVRLER
+27 SLNTILSNVRLER
-40 RKHTELLL
+40 RKHTELVL
-48 NTTTTMPVALNGMAN
+48 NTTTTLPVALNGMAN

-130 REELSRSEKVVA
+130 YEELNRSEKVVA

-179 LIENGIN
+179 LIESGIN
-186 ALSKEGDATH
+186 ALAKEGDATH

-231 DKSID
+231 DTGID

-241 LAVNKLN
+241 LAINKLN

-325 LMKNSGF
+325 LMKNPGF
-332 RAFMAKAIE
+332 RSFMAKAIE
-341 INNSSKN
+341 INNSPKN
-348 KIQYKV
+348 KVQYKV

-388 FSARVNDD
+388 FSARVNSD

-405 PIVTNSAYNVKFVGQ
+405 PVVTNSAYNVKYVGQ

-479 RILSNTSA
+479 RVLSNMSA
-487 NGETT
+487 YGETT

-521 ASAKRQSSANAWD
+521 ASVKRQSSANAWD
-534 KIESGA
+534 KIESGS

-581 SAHKAGDTGGII
+581 SARKAGDAGGII
-593 TDDFMKRT
+593 TDDFVKRT

-633 ENINNEDV
+633 DNINNEDV

-650 EAAALPSVKDY
+650 EAAALPGVKDY

-745 DYVNGYSIL
+745 DYINGYSIL

-762 SRQAR
+762 SKQAR
-767 GFEKLIG
+767 GFENLIV
-774 SQNADMTD
+774 SQNADMHD

-800 NSQEYHEMFRTS
+800 NSQKYHEMFRTS

-919 TFRDITGNI
+919 TFRDITGSI

-949 NPMLNIVEGAKP
+949 NPMLNVVEGAKP

-969 IKGLSTYDHLEN
+969 IKGLSVYDHLEN

-989 NKSLGQMSPV
+989 SKGLGQMSPV

-1068 SGIADDWEHI
+1068 SGIADDWEHT

-1094 IYKGYSG
+1094 IYKDYSG
-1101 KGSVFNNGKDKDIYR
+1101 KGSVFNVEKGEAYR

-1121 RALESLIFAKDSNNM
+1121 RALESLIFAKDSSDM
-1136 TPIENALLDVSSA
+1136 TPIENALQNVNSA
-1149 GKFHELRRIGK
+1149 GKFYELQRIGK
-1160 DEYKLEQID
+1160 DEYKLRRID
-1169 HSGREFAQSIDLIPE
+1169 RSGTEFAQSIELIPE
-1184 VATQKNAVQNTVPIA
+1184 VATQKNAVHNTMPIA
-1199 GIKDNASG
+1199 GIKDNSSG
-1207 PNINFRA
+1207 PNINYRA

-1221 YNKSMANASMLVP
+1221 YNKSMANATMLTP
-1234 EEVKAVLRQA
+1234 EKVKDVLRQA
-1244 GLPDNYEEN
+1244 DLPDNYEEN

-1267 YVFNGTNVV
+1267 YAFNGTNVI

-1293 IFKTMKRKIERT
+1293 IFNTIKQKIEKT
-1305 YNRKLTKEEIDHLKS
+1305 YNRKMTPEEIDHLKS

-1339 GVIDA
+1339 GMMDA
-1344 LNTSSTSSGG
+1344 LHTSNTSSGG

-1364 NKEFLEENM
+1364 NKEFIEENM
-1373 PIYRGPDGT
+1373 PIYRDVDGT
-1382 LRFKDWQKMT
+1382 LRFKDSQRMT
-1392 SIGRNKKFNIFAK
+1392 SIGKNKKFNVFAE
-1405 SNAYRDLPK
+1405 SNAYGDLPK
-1414 ISKTK
+1414 ISRTE
-1419 MFGKINFYSDH
+1419 MFGKINFYSDN
-1430 GTHKLTKEEVQDIL
+1430 GTRELTKEQVQAIL
-1444 DKIGSVDASYDYEAL
+1444 DKIGTVDAGDDYEAL

-1464 TDGVTVMMDYKPVGS
+1464 NNGVTVMMDYKPVGS
-1479 RAAKLFAESD
+1479 RTTKLFAEGD
-1489 KLTAAGFNTRVG
+1489 KLTASGFNTRVG

-1514 GFGRALEKQLDWEF
+1514 GFGKAMEKQLNWEF

-1546 DNKPNITKLRGEL
+1546 DNKPDIVKLRGEL
-1559 LKQYGS
+1559 SRHYGS
-1565 LKEGV
+1565 LEAGI
-1570 KAIREERDLMDKA
+1570 KAIRKERDLMDKA
-1583 LGEYLGVKDWTTATG
+1583 LGEYLGVEDWTTATG
-1598 ATEAAKRKD
+1598 STEAAKRKD

-1628 GEVVSRVAK
+1628 GETLSRVAK
-1637 TLKDKGTFKF
+1637 TLKEKGTFKF
-1647 LDDSNLEYN
+1647 IDDSNLEYN
-1656 LKNGKV
+1656 LKNGKI

-1671 GTYKDE
+1671 GTYTNEEGKV
-1677 HGNIVSK
+1677 VSK

-1693 KSALKEDE
+1693 KSALREDE

-1713 NKFAE
+1713 NKYVE
-1718 KISFLLFSKNYV
+1718 KISYMQFSKDYV
-1730 HQEQVATLDSVSAN
+1730 HQAQVATLDSVSTGH
-1744 QLKRIMLNANSVED
+1744 LKRLMLNTGSVED

-1763 DKNSKYYNEV
+1763 DKNSKYYADISKRDGMV
-1773 VQRGG
+1773 MIGD
-1778 IATVGED
+1778 D
-1785 ILNAFTHT
+1785 ILDAFSHT

-1805 LANKF
+1805 LARSN
-1810 SFELG
+1810 SFESG

-1825 ASKNIIASEEHIK
+1825 ASKNIIASEDHIK

-1843 EQQLALA
+1843 EQQLAIA

-1856 NAGSQATVMDEFDQ
+1856 NAGSQAATMDEFDQ

-1876 GNIQKAALNE
+1876 GNIQKAALSE
-1886 LNTKINI
+1886 LNTKLNI

-1904 INVGHLKGNIV
+1904 INVGHLRGNIV

-1938 NSAQTAY
+1938 NAAQTSY
-1945 VKQTEEMLHY
+1945 VNQVEEMLHY

-1967 QNKLAEVKQRVN
+1967 QNKLVDAKQRVN
-1979 DEISDALK
+1979 DATADALK
-1987 TNSDLT
+1987 LNSDLT
-1993 KSVRAITV
+1993 KSVKAITA

-2034 KKGYTP
+2034 KRDYTP
-2040 AIAVVGQEQLEQLGL
+2040 AVAIVGQERLEQLGL
-2055 LDSSLSEAEKAT
+2055 LDSSLSEAEKAI
-2067 RLRQIREEGITV
+2067 RLKQIREEGVTV

-2090 SIAFGKVYYDPSIA
+2090 SMAFAKVYYDPSIA

-2139 GTPITANDMLGFDMQ
+2139 GTPITANDMLAADMQ
-2154 YRRDVLDVTPQ
+2154 YRRDALNVTPK
-2165 NIKDEAKNRL
+2165 NIADEAANRL
-2175 KLYTPKDVEFEQG
+2175 KAYTPKDVEFEQG
-2188 TIADNIIR
+2188 TIADNIVR
-2196 NRLTAAAGELYNSGK
+2196 NRLTTAAGELYNSTK
-2211 GIEQLV
+2211 GLERMV
-2217 NDLKVNEQVTL
+2217 GDLKVNEEVTL
-2228 KGGKGI
+2228 SGGKGI
-2234 SRITNAQQLVAD
+2234 SKTMNARQLVAD
-2246 VITGIHETFLSP
+2246 VMSGIHETFLSP
-2258 KNSSQ
+2258 KNFSQ
-2263 DYISQIISLPS
+2263 EFVSQVTVLPS
-2274 SIQDALQYQK
+2274 AIQDALQYQK
-2284 GDTGGSAIRR
+2284 GDTGASVIRR
-2294 VSDVLTGNERIWN
+2294 VSDTLTSNDQIWN
-2307 ESIKSMQKNTTLYGN
+2307 ESFKSMSKNTTLYKN

-2329 SEEFLG
+2329 NEDLTSDVAESKAAEEVRQQFR
-2335 QNGHLSKEEQEA
+2335 NTME
-2347 IARAQVSESVK
+2347 RMAQV
-2358 AEFQKTMENMAQ
+2358 
-2370 SAEEKGWTSGQAVR
+2370 AEEKGWSSGQAVR

-2395 NDNADAQ
+2395 NSSNGDVQ
-2402 IKQVQEQQKAMQAAQ
+2402 IKKIQEQQKAMQAAQ

-2429 QKITDMQTNEAVMNK
+2429 QKVTDMQTNEAVMNK

-2462 KIKSNRSKAVLGALA
+2462 KVKSNRSKAVLGALA

-2539 AAIAALNNAPAFAGG
+2539 AAIAALNNTPAFAGG
-2554 SSATVTTR
+2554 GSATVTTR